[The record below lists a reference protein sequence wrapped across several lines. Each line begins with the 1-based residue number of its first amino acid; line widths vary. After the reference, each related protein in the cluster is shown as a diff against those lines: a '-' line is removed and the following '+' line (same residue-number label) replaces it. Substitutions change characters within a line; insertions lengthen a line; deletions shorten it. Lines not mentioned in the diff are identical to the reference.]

1 MGNIW
6 EFLLQTLT
14 VSLVAAVL
22 LILKYLLADKLSPRW
37 QYGIWGLLALRALI
51 PAGMTRQVLLPL
63 PTWVDM
69 CKTAAEH
76 GLASAYAG
84 PWDAL
89 DAKSVLPWPSGAPES
104 ITDWLFVA
112 YALGAAAYLLW
123 KGAAYARLRLALR
136 RGAPASEAVSARLAA
151 VCEKYGLRCSRAVEV
166 EGLPTA
172 FVCGVFRPVLAVPKG
187 GVDDKVLLHE
197 LLHLKYFDAAQ
208 GIFWCL
214 IRALHWCNPFMH
226 YVLDRVGNDL
236 ESLCDQRVLE
246 RLEGEERREYG
257 SILLGM
263 ANAKYAR
270 APGTSSIS
278 NGGRN
283 ISRRIAAIVRFKL
296 YPRGMA
302 LASVCIAIVLATPLL
317 LGTASADTGHMHPG
331 PQRELDR
338 SLAAAR
344 TTRCRT
350 PAAALDTYAK
360 GLLYDN
366 GVFLAAASPFEK
378 HEELYAGMRESGADG
393 WVAYHYEAIPE
404 QYSIDS
410 GSGYLINNIVSTE
423 NACEAELV
431 FTVSY
436 VADQENGGWLKGENG
451 DTLTGLYV
459 VPVRTY
465 EAEGWVVEETGE
477 RLFIPITDF
486 MVSDPVSLARWGNDI
501 LPWRDTVSVERECGT
516 VTLRRNLYAVAADS
530 SMGLAGVP
538 QGYSDS
544 VYRPNAEF
552 KPVAE
557 LFCVEYACNEDS
569 LPEDTAALHMVTL
582 SSTDE
587 PYTFA
592 DETLQSGLPGA
603 SFDDEHRHSAGRY
616 ADMDTGWDGEIEISF
631 EEFRH
636 EVGLLPEPKYEYA
649 AVRITLD
656 GEVVDEFVMEGG
668 AENGG
673 A

>member
-14 VSLVAAVL
+14 VSLTAAVL
-22 LILKYLLADKLSPRW
+22 LIVKYLLADKLSPRW

-63 PTWVDM
+63 PAWVDM
-69 CKTAAEH
+69 CKTAAER

-84 PWDAL
+84 PWDAM

-104 ITDWLFVA
+104 VTDWLFVA

-123 KGAAYARLRLALR
+123 KLAAYARLRLALR
-136 RGAPASEAVSARLAA
+136 RGAPASEAVSAQIAG
-151 VCEKYGLRCSRAVEV
+151 VCEKYGLRASRAVEV

-257 SILLGM
+257 GILLGM
-263 ANAKYAR
+263 ANEKYAR

-302 LASVCIAIVLATPLL
+302 LASVCIAVVLATPLL

-338 SLAAAR
+338 SFAVAR

-366 GVFLAAASPFEK
+366 GVFLTAASPFEK
-378 HEELYAGMRESGADG
+378 HEELYEGMRASGADG
-393 WVAYHYEAIPE
+393 WVAYHYEAVPE
-404 QYSIDS
+404 QYSIET
-410 GSGYLINNIVSTE
+410 GSGYLINNLVSTE
-423 NACEAELV
+423 NGCEAELV
-431 FTVSY
+431 LTVSY
-436 VADQENGGWLKGENG
+436 VADLENGGWLKDADG

-459 VPVRTY
+459 IPVRAY

-477 RLFIPITDF
+477 RQFIAADAIVYD
-486 MVSDPVSLARWGNDI
+486 SVSLARWGNDV
-501 LPWRDTVSVERECGT
+501 LPWRDTVSVERETGT
-516 VTLRRNLYAVAADS
+516 VTLRRNIYAMASDS
-530 SMGLAGVP
+530 SVGLAGVP

-544 VYRPNAEF
+544 VYRPDAVF
-552 KPVAE
+552 RTMAE
-557 LFCVEYACNEDS
+557 LFCVEYTCNEANFPRSVAKLEMLPLGSVDEAYAIDGTEYESSGWRNDS
-569 LPEDTAALHMVTL
+569 
-582 SSTDE
+582 
-587 PYTFA
+587 
-592 DETLQSGLPGA
+592 
-603 SFDDEHRHSAGRY
+603 
-616 ADMDTGWDGEIEISF
+616 WDGKVYTMS
-631 EEFRH
+631 EEFRYDAP
-636 EVGLLPEPKYEYA
+636 LLPEPEFKAA
-649 AVRITLD
+649 AVRISLD

>member
-14 VSLVAAVL
+14 VSLAAAVL
-22 LILKYLLADKLSPRW
+22 LIVKYLLADKLSPRW
-37 QYGIWGLLALRALI
+37 QYGVWGLLALRALI

-63 PTWVDM
+63 PAWVDM
-69 CKTAAEH
+69 WKTAAER
-76 GLASAYAG
+76 GLGSAYAS
-84 PWDAL
+84 PWSSL
-89 DAKSVLPWPSGAPES
+89 DAGSVLPLPSGAPRS
-104 ITDWLFVA
+104 LTDWLFLV
-112 YALGAAAYLLW
+112 YVLGVLGWLLW
-123 KGAAYARLRLALR
+123 KAAAYARLRLVLR
-136 RGAPASEAVSARLAA
+136 RGTPASAEVSARLAA
-151 VCEKYGLRCSRAVEV
+151 VCEKYGLRSCRAVEV

-172 FVCGVFRPVLAVPKG
+172 FVCGVIRPVLALPRG
-187 GVDDKVLLHE
+187 GADDKVLLHE

-214 IRALHWCNPFMH
+214 IRALHWCDPFMH

-257 SILLGM
+257 GILLGM

-278 NGGRN
+278 NGGKN

-302 LASVCIAIVLATPLL
+302 LASVCIVLVLAAPLL
-317 LGTASADTGHMHPG
+317 LGSAGTDIGHMYPNELDG
-331 PQRELDR
+331 LDR

-360 GLLYDN
+360 GLIYDN

-378 HEELYAGMRESGADG
+378 HGELYEGMRASRAEG
-393 WVAYHYEAIPE
+393 WVAYHYESVPE
-404 QYSIDS
+404 QYAIDS
-410 GSGYLINNIVSTE
+410 GSGYLINNLVCSE
-423 NACEAELV
+423 GVCEAELIL
-431 FTVSY
+431 TVNY
-436 VADQENGGWLKGENG
+436 VADLENGGWLKDADG

-459 VPVRTY
+459 VPVRAW
-465 EAEGWVVEETGE
+465 EAEGWAVEETGE

-501 LPWRDTVSVERECGT
+501 LPWRDVTSVERECGT

-544 VYRPNAEF
+544 IYRPEAVF
-552 KPVAE
+552 RTMAE
-557 LFCVEYACNEDS
+557 LFCVEYTSGEDA
-569 LPEDTAALHMVTL
+569 LPQSWAKLEMLPL
-582 SSTDE
+582 RS
-587 PYTFA
+587 A
-592 DETLQSGLPGA
+592 DEEYAFDGTEYESIGLDPCEGA
-603 SFDDEHRHSAGRY
+603 LKASAL
-616 ADMDTGWDGEIEISF
+616 S
-631 EEFRH
+631 EEFRYDTPQ
-636 EVGLLPEPKYEYA
+636 LLEPEAKAA
-649 AVRITLD
+649 AVRITL
-656 GEVVDEFVMEGG
+656 GSEVVDEFVMEGG
-668 AENGG
+668 ETDGG

>member
-14 VSLVAAVL
+14 VSLAAAVL
-22 LILKYLLADKLSPRW
+22 LIVKYLLADKLSPRW
-37 QYGIWGLLALRALI
+37 QYGVWGLLALRALI
-51 PAGMTRQVLLPL
+51 PAGTARQVLLPL
-63 PTWVDM
+63 PVWVDM
-69 CKTAAEH
+69 WKTAAER
-76 GLASAYAG
+76 GLGSAYAS
-84 PWDAL
+84 PWSSL
-89 DAKSVLPWPSGAPES
+89 DAGSVLPLPSGAPRS
-104 ITDWLFVA
+104 LTDWLFLV
-112 YALGAAAYLLW
+112 YVLGVLGWLLW
-123 KGAAYARLRLALR
+123 KAAAYARLRLVLR
-136 RGAPASEAVSARLAA
+136 RGTPASAEVSARLAA
-151 VCEKYGLRCSRAVEV
+151 VCEKYGLRSCRAVEV

-172 FVCGVFRPVLAVPKG
+172 FVCGVIRPVLALPRG
-187 GVDDKVLLHE
+187 GADDKVLLHE

-214 IRALHWCNPFMH
+214 IRALHWCDPFMH

-257 SILLGM
+257 GILLGM

-278 NGGRN
+278 NGGKN

-302 LASVCIAIVLATPLL
+302 LASVCIVLVLAAPLL
-317 LGTASADTGHMHPG
+317 LGSAGTDIGHMYPNELDG
-331 PQRELDR
+331 LDR

-360 GLLYDN
+360 GLIYDN

-378 HEELYAGMRESGADG
+378 HGELYEGMRASRAEG
-393 WVAYHYEAIPE
+393 WVAYHYESVPE
-404 QYSIDS
+404 QYAIDS
-410 GSGYLINNIVSTE
+410 GSGYLINNLVCSE
-423 NACEAELV
+423 GVCEAELIL
-431 FTVSY
+431 TVNY
-436 VADQENGGWLKGENG
+436 VAGLENGGWLKDADG

-459 VPVRTY
+459 VPVRAW

-477 RLFIPITDF
+477 RQFIPITDF
-486 MVSDPVSLARWGNDI
+486 MVSDPVSLARWGNDV

-516 VTLRRNLYAVAADS
+516 VTLRRNLYAVAADAGF
-530 SMGLAGVP
+530 GLSGVP

-544 VYRPNAEF
+544 VYRPEAVF
-552 KPVAE
+552 RTMAE
-557 LFCVEYACNEDS
+557 LFCVEYTSGEDA
-569 LPEDTAALHMVTL
+569 LPQSWAKLEMLPL
-582 SSTDE
+582 RS
-587 PYTFA
+587 A
-592 DETLQSGLPGA
+592 DEEYAFDGTEYESIGLDPCEGA
-603 SFDDEHRHSAGRY
+603 LKASAL
-616 ADMDTGWDGEIEISF
+616 S
-631 EEFRH
+631 EEFRYDTP
-636 EVGLLPEPKYEYA
+636 LLPEPEAKAA
-649 AVRITLD
+649 AVRITL
-656 GEVVDEFVMEGG
+656 GSEVVDEFVMEGG
-668 AENGG
+668 ETDGG

>member
-14 VSLVAAVL
+14 VSLAAAVL
-22 LILKYLLADKLSPRW
+22 LIVKYLLADKLSPRW
-37 QYGIWGLLALRALI
+37 QYGVWGLLALRALI
-51 PAGMTRQVLLPL
+51 PAGTARQVLLPL
-63 PTWVDM
+63 PVWVDM
-69 CKTAAEH
+69 WKTAAER
-76 GLASAYAG
+76 GLGSAYAS
-84 PWDAL
+84 PWSSL
-89 DAKSVLPWPSGAPES
+89 DAGSVLPLPSGAPRS
-104 ITDWLFVA
+104 LTDWLFLV
-112 YALGAAAYLLW
+112 YVLGVLGWLLW
-123 KGAAYARLRLALR
+123 KAAAYARLRLVLR
-136 RGAPASEAVSARLAA
+136 RGTPASAEVSARLAA
-151 VCEKYGLRCSRAVEV
+151 VCEKYGLRSCRAVEV

-172 FVCGVFRPVLAVPKG
+172 FVCGVIRPVLALPRG
-187 GVDDKVLLHE
+187 GADDKVLLHE

-214 IRALHWCNPFMH
+214 IRALHWCDPFMH

-257 SILLGM
+257 GILLGM

-278 NGGRN
+278 NGGKN

-302 LASVCIAIVLATPLL
+302 LASVCIVLVLAAPLL
-317 LGTASADTGHMHPG
+317 LGSAGTDIGHMYPNELDG
-331 PQRELDR
+331 LDR

-360 GLLYDN
+360 GLIYDN

-378 HEELYAGMRESGADG
+378 HGELYEGMRASRAEG
-393 WVAYHYEAIPE
+393 WVAYHYESVPE
-404 QYSIDS
+404 QYAIDS
-410 GSGYLINNIVSTE
+410 GSGYLINNLVCSE
-423 NACEAELV
+423 GVCEAELIL
-431 FTVSY
+431 TVNY
-436 VADQENGGWLKGENG
+436 VADLENGGWLKDADG

-459 VPVRTY
+459 VPVRAW

-501 LPWRDTVSVERECGT
+501 LPWRDTVSAERECGT
-516 VTLRRNLYAVAADS
+516 VTLRRNLYAVAADAGF
-530 SMGLAGVP
+530 GLSGVP

-544 VYRPNAEF
+544 VYRPEAVF
-552 KPVAE
+552 RTMAE
-557 LFCVEYACNEDS
+557 LFCVEYTSGEDA
-569 LPEDTAALHMVTL
+569 LPQSWAKLEMLPL
-582 SSTDE
+582 RS
-587 PYTFA
+587 A
-592 DETLQSGLPGA
+592 DEEYAFDGTEYESIGLDPCEGA
-603 SFDDEHRHSAGRY
+603 LKASAL
-616 ADMDTGWDGEIEISF
+616 S
-631 EEFRH
+631 EEFRYDAPQ
-636 EVGLLPEPKYEYA
+636 LPEPEAKAA
-649 AVRITLD
+649 AVRITL
-656 GEVVDEFVMEGG
+656 GSEVVDEFVMEGG
-668 AENGG
+668 ETDGG

>member
-14 VSLVAAVL
+14 VSLAAAVL
-22 LILKYLLADKLSPRW
+22 LIVKYLLTDKLSPRW
-37 QYGIWGLLALRALI
+37 QYGVWGLLALRALI
-51 PAGMTRQVLLPL
+51 PAGTARQVLLPL
-63 PTWVDM
+63 PVWVDM
-69 CKTAAEH
+69 WKTAAER
-76 GLASAYAG
+76 GLGSAYAS
-84 PWDAL
+84 PWSSL
-89 DAKSVLPWPSGAPES
+89 DAGSVLPLPSGAPRS
-104 ITDWLFVA
+104 LTDWLFLV
-112 YALGAAAYLLW
+112 YVLGVLGWLLW
-123 KGAAYARLRLALR
+123 KLAAYARLRLVLR
-136 RGAPASEAVSARLAA
+136 RGTPASAEVSARLAA
-151 VCEKYGLRCSRAVEV
+151 VCEKYGLRSCRAVEV

-172 FVCGVFRPVLAVPKG
+172 FVCGVIRPVLALPRG
-187 GVDDKVLLHE
+187 GADDKVLLHE

-214 IRALHWCNPFMH
+214 IRALHWCDPFMH

-257 SILLGM
+257 GILLGM

-278 NGGRN
+278 NGGKN

-302 LASVCIAIVLATPLL
+302 LASVCIVLVLAAPLL
-317 LGTASADTGHMHPG
+317 LGSAGTDIGHMYPNELDG
-331 PQRELDR
+331 LDR

-360 GLLYDN
+360 GLIYDN

-378 HEELYAGMRESGADG
+378 HGELYEGMRASRAEG
-393 WVAYHYEAIPE
+393 WVAYHYESVPE
-404 QYSIDS
+404 QYAIDS
-410 GSGYLINNIVSTE
+410 GSGYLINNLVCSE
-423 NACEAELV
+423 GVCEAELIL
-431 FTVSY
+431 TVNY
-436 VADQENGGWLKGENG
+436 VADLENGGWLKDADG

-459 VPVRTY
+459 VPVRAW
-465 EAEGWVVEETGE
+465 EAEGWVVEERGE
-477 RLFIPITDF
+477 RQFIPITDF

-516 VTLRRNLYAVAADS
+516 VTLRRNLYAVAADAGF
-530 SMGLAGVP
+530 GLSGVP

-544 VYRPNAEF
+544 IYRPEAVF
-552 KPVAE
+552 RTMAE
-557 LFCVEYACNEDS
+557 LFCVEYTSGEDA
-569 LPEDTAALHMVTL
+569 LPQSWAKLEMLPL
-582 SSTDE
+582 RS
-587 PYTFA
+587 A
-592 DETLQSGLPGA
+592 DEEYAFDGTEYESIGLDPCEGA
-603 SFDDEHRHSAGRY
+603 LKASAL
-616 ADMDTGWDGEIEISF
+616 S
-631 EEFRH
+631 EEFRYDAP
-636 EVGLLPEPKYEYA
+636 LLPEPEAKAA
-649 AVRITLD
+649 AVRITL
-656 GEVVDEFVMEGG
+656 GSEVVDEFVMEGG
-668 AENGG
+668 ETDGG

>member
-14 VSLVAAVL
+14 VSLAAAVL
-22 LILKYLLADKLSPRW
+22 LIVKYLLADKLSPRW
-37 QYGIWGLLALRALI
+37 QYGVWGLLALRALI
-51 PAGMTRQVLLPL
+51 PAGTARQVLLPL
-63 PTWVDM
+63 PVWVDM
-69 CKTAAEH
+69 WKTAAER
-76 GLASAYAG
+76 GLGSAYAS
-84 PWDAL
+84 PWSSL
-89 DAKSVLPWPSGAPES
+89 DAGSVLPLPSGAPRS
-104 ITDWLFVA
+104 LTDWLFLV
-112 YALGAAAYLLW
+112 YVLGVLGWLLW
-123 KGAAYARLRLALR
+123 KAAAYARLRLVLR
-136 RGAPASEAVSARLAA
+136 RGTPASAEVSARLAA
-151 VCEKYGLRCSRAVEV
+151 VCEKYGLRSCRAVEV

-172 FVCGVFRPVLAVPKG
+172 FVCGVIRPVLALPRG
-187 GVDDKVLLHE
+187 GADDKVLLHE

-214 IRALHWCNPFMH
+214 IRALHWCDPFMH

-257 SILLGM
+257 GILLGM

-278 NGGRN
+278 NGGKN

-302 LASVCIAIVLATPLL
+302 LASVCIVLVLAAPLL
-317 LGTASADTGHMHPG
+317 LGSAGTDIGHMYPNELDG
-331 PQRELDR
+331 LDR
-338 SLAAAR
+338 SLAAVR

-360 GLLYDN
+360 GLIYDN

-378 HEELYAGMRESGADG
+378 HGELYEGMRASRAEG
-393 WVAYHYEAIPE
+393 WVAYHYESVPE
-404 QYSIDS
+404 QYAIDS
-410 GSGYLINNIVSTE
+410 GSGYLINNLVCSE
-423 NACEAELV
+423 GVCEAELIL
-431 FTVSY
+431 TVNY
-436 VADQENGGWLKGENG
+436 VADLENGGWLKDADG

-459 VPVRTY
+459 VPVRAW

-477 RLFIPITDF
+477 RQFIAADAI
-486 MVSDPVSLARWGNDI
+486 VYDPVSLARWGNDI

-516 VTLRRNLYAVAADS
+516 VTLRRNLYAVAADAGF
-530 SMGLAGVP
+530 GLSGVP

-544 VYRPNAEF
+544 VYRPSAEF

-557 LFCVEYACNEDS
+557 LFCVEYACNEANF
-569 LPEDTAALHMVTL
+569 P
-582 SSTDE
+582 
-587 PYTFA
+587 
-592 DETLQSGLPGA
+592 QSGAKLEMLPLG
-603 SFDDEHRHSAGRY
+603 SVDEAY
-616 ADMDTGWDGEIEISF
+616 AIDGTEYESSGWRSDSWDGKVYTMS
-631 EEFRH
+631 EEFRYDTP
-636 EVGLLPEPKYEYA
+636 LLPEPEAKAA
-649 AVRITLD
+649 AVRITL
-656 GEVVDEFVMEGG
+656 GSEVVDEFVMEGG
-668 AENGG
+668 ETDGG

>member
-69 CKTAAEH
+69 CKTAAER

-104 ITDWLFVA
+104 VTDWLFVA

-123 KGAAYARLRLALR
+123 KLAAYARLRLALR
-136 RGAPASEAVSARLAA
+136 RGAPASEAVSAQIAA

-302 LASVCIAIVLATPLL
+302 LASVCIAVVLATPLL

-344 TTRCRT
+344 TTRCQT

-423 NACEAELV
+423 DGCEAELV
-431 FTVSY
+431 LTVSY

-459 VPVRTY
+459 VPVRAY

-501 LPWRDTVSVERECGT
+501 LPWRDTVSVERETGT
-516 VTLRRNLYAVAADS
+516 VTLRRNIYAMASDS
-530 SMGLAGVP
+530 SIGLAGVP

-544 VYRPNAEF
+544 VYRPDAVF
-552 KPVAE
+552 RTMAE
-557 LFCVEYACNEDS
+557 LFCVEYTCNEANFPKSVAKLEMLPLGSPDEDYSFNGTEYESSGWRSDS
-569 LPEDTAALHMVTL
+569 
-582 SSTDE
+582 
-587 PYTFA
+587 
-592 DETLQSGLPGA
+592 
-603 SFDDEHRHSAGRY
+603 
-616 ADMDTGWDGEIEISF
+616 WDGKVYTMS
-631 EEFRH
+631 EEFRYDTP
-636 EVGLLPEPKYEYA
+636 LLPEPEFKAA
-649 AVRITLD
+649 AVRISLD

>member
-14 VSLVAAVL
+14 VSLTAAVL
-22 LILKYLLADKLSPRW
+22 LIVKYLLADKLSPRW

-63 PTWVDM
+63 PAWVDM
-69 CKTAAEH
+69 CKTAAER

-84 PWDAL
+84 PWDAM

-104 ITDWLFVA
+104 VTDWLFVA

-123 KGAAYARLRLALR
+123 KLAAYIRLRLALR
-136 RGAPASEAVSARLAA
+136 RGAPASAELSAQIAG
-151 VCEKYGLRCSRAVEV
+151 VCEKYGLRASRAVEV

-257 SILLGM
+257 GILLGM

-302 LASVCIAIVLATPLL
+302 LASVCIAVVLATPLL

-338 SLAAAR
+338 SFAVAR

-366 GVFLAAASPFEK
+366 GVFLTAASPFEK
-378 HEELYAGMRESGADG
+378 HEELYEGMRESGAEG
-393 WVAYHYEAIPE
+393 WVAYHYEAVPE
-404 QYSIDS
+404 QYSFET
-410 GSGYLINNIVSTE
+410 GSGYLINNLVSTE
-423 NACEAELV
+423 NGCEAELV
-431 FTVSY
+431 LTVSY
-436 VADQENGGWLKGENG
+436 VADLENGGWLKDADG

-459 VPVRTY
+459 IPVRAY

-477 RLFIPITDF
+477 RQFIAADAIVYD
-486 MVSDPVSLARWGNDI
+486 SVSLARWGNDV
-501 LPWRDTVSVERECGT
+501 LPWRDTVSVERETGT
-516 VTLRRNLYAVAADS
+516 VTLRRNIYAMASDS
-530 SMGLAGVP
+530 SVGLAGVP

-544 VYRPNAEF
+544 VYRPDAVF
-552 KPVAE
+552 RTMAE
-557 LFCVEYACNEDS
+557 LFCVEYTCNEANFPRSVAKLEMLPLGSVDEAYAIDGTEYESSGWRNDS
-569 LPEDTAALHMVTL
+569 
-582 SSTDE
+582 
-587 PYTFA
+587 
-592 DETLQSGLPGA
+592 
-603 SFDDEHRHSAGRY
+603 
-616 ADMDTGWDGEIEISF
+616 WDGKVYTMS
-631 EEFRH
+631 EEFRYDAP
-636 EVGLLPEPKYEYA
+636 LLPEPEFKAA
-649 AVRITLD
+649 AVRISLD

-668 AENGG
+668 TANGG

>member
-14 VSLVAAVL
+14 VSLAAAVL
-22 LILKYLLADKLSPRW
+22 LIVKYLLADKLSPRW
-37 QYGIWGLLALRALI
+37 QYGVWGLLALRALI

-63 PTWVDM
+63 PVWVDM
-69 CKTAAEH
+69 WKTAAER
-76 GLASAYAG
+76 GLGSAYAS
-84 PWDAL
+84 PWSPL
-89 DAKSVLPWPSGAPES
+89 DAGSVLPLPSGAPRS
-104 ITDWLFVA
+104 LTDWLFLV
-112 YALGAAAYLLW
+112 YVLGVLGWLLW
-123 KGAAYARLRLALR
+123 KAAAYARLRLVLR
-136 RGAPASEAVSARLAA
+136 RGTPASAEVSARLAA
-151 VCEKYGLRCSRAVEV
+151 VCEKYGLRSCRAVEV

-172 FVCGVFRPVLAVPKG
+172 FVCGVIRPVLALPRG
-187 GVDDKVLLHE
+187 GADDKVLLHE

-214 IRALHWCNPFMH
+214 IRALHWCDPFMH

-257 SILLGM
+257 GILLGM

-278 NGGRN
+278 NGGKN

-302 LASVCIAIVLATPLL
+302 LASVCIVLVLAAPLL
-317 LGTASADTGHMHPG
+317 LGSAGTDIGHMYPNELDG
-331 PQRELDR
+331 LDR

-360 GLLYDN
+360 GLIYDN

-378 HEELYAGMRESGADG
+378 HGELYEGMRASRAEG
-393 WVAYHYEAIPE
+393 WVAYHYESVPE
-404 QYSIDS
+404 QYAIDS
-410 GSGYLINNIVSTE
+410 GSGYLINNLVCSE
-423 NACEAELV
+423 GVCEAELIL
-431 FTVSY
+431 TVNY
-436 VADQENGGWLKGENG
+436 VADLENGGWLKDADG

-459 VPVRTY
+459 VPVRAW
-465 EAEGWVVEETGE
+465 EAEGWAVEETGE

-486 MVSDPVSLARWGNDI
+486 MVSDPVSLARWGNDV

-516 VTLRRNLYAVAADS
+516 VTLRRNLYAVAADAGF
-530 SMGLAGVP
+530 GLSGVP

-544 VYRPNAEF
+544 VYRPEAVF
-552 KPVAE
+552 RTMAE
-557 LFCVEYACNEDS
+557 LFCVEYTSGEDA
-569 LPEDTAALHMVTL
+569 LPQSWAKLEMLPL
-582 SSTDE
+582 RS
-587 PYTFA
+587 A
-592 DETLQSGLPGA
+592 DEEYAFDGTEYESIGLDPCEGA
-603 SFDDEHRHSAGRY
+603 LKASAL
-616 ADMDTGWDGEIEISF
+616 S
-631 EEFRH
+631 EEFRYDAP
-636 EVGLLPEPKYEYA
+636 LLPEPEAKAA
-649 AVRITLD
+649 AVRITL
-656 GEVVDEFVMEGG
+656 GSEVVDEFVMEGG
-668 AENGG
+668 ETDGG

>member
-14 VSLVAAVL
+14 VSLAAAVL
-22 LILKYLLADKLSPRW
+22 LIVKYLLADKLSPRW
-37 QYGIWGLLALRALI
+37 QYGVWGLLALRALI

-63 PTWVDM
+63 PVWVDM
-69 CKTAAEH
+69 WKTAAER
-76 GLASAYAG
+76 GLGSAYAS
-84 PWDAL
+84 PWSPL
-89 DAKSVLPWPSGAPES
+89 DAGSVLPLPSGAPRS
-104 ITDWLFVA
+104 LTDWLFLV
-112 YALGAAAYLLW
+112 YVLGVLGWLLW
-123 KGAAYARLRLALR
+123 KAAAYARLRLVLR
-136 RGAPASEAVSARLAA
+136 RGTPASAEVSARLAA
-151 VCEKYGLRCSRAVEV
+151 VCEKYGLRSCRAVEV

-172 FVCGVFRPVLAVPKG
+172 FVCGVIRPVLALPRG
-187 GVDDKVLLHE
+187 GADDKVLLHE

-214 IRALHWCNPFMH
+214 IRALHWCDPFMH

-257 SILLGM
+257 GILLGM

-278 NGGRN
+278 NGGKN

-302 LASVCIAIVLATPLL
+302 LASVCIVLVLAAPLL
-317 LGTASADTGHMHPG
+317 LGSAGTDIGHMYPG

-344 TTRCRT
+344 TTRCQT

-360 GLLYDN
+360 GLIYDN

-378 HEELYAGMRESGADG
+378 HGELYEGMRASRAEG
-393 WVAYHYEAIPE
+393 WVAYHYESEPE
-404 QYSIDS
+404 QYAIDS
-410 GSGYLINNIVSTE
+410 GSGYLINNLVCSE
-423 NACEAELV
+423 GVCEAELIL
-431 FTVSY
+431 TVNY
-436 VADQENGGWLKGENG
+436 VADLENGGWLKDADG

-459 VPVRTY
+459 VPVRAW

-477 RLFIPITDF
+477 RQFIAPDGL
-486 MVSDPVSLARWGNDI
+486 VYDPVSLARWGNDV

-516 VTLRRNLYAVAADS
+516 VTLRRNLYAVAADAGF
-530 SMGLAGVP
+530 GLSGVP

-557 LFCVEYACNEDS
+557 LFCVEYACNEAN
-569 LPEDTAALHMVTL
+569 LP
-582 SSTDE
+582 
-587 PYTFA
+587 
-592 DETLQSGLPGA
+592 QSGAKLEMLPLG
-603 SFDDEHRHSAGRY
+603 SVDEAY
-616 ADMDTGWDGEIEISF
+616 AIDGTEYESSGWRSDSWDGKVYTMS
-631 EEFRH
+631 EEFRYDTP
-636 EVGLLPEPKYEYA
+636 LLPEPEAKAA
-649 AVRITLD
+649 AVRITL
-656 GEVVDEFVMEGG
+656 GSEVVDEFVMEGG
-668 AENGG
+668 ETDGG

>member
-14 VSLVAAVL
+14 VSLAAAVL
-22 LILKYLLADKLSPRW
+22 LIVKYLLADKLSPRW
-37 QYGIWGLLALRALI
+37 QYGVWGLLALRALI
-51 PAGMTRQVLLPL
+51 PAGTARQVLLPL
-63 PTWVDM
+63 PVWVDM
-69 CKTAAEH
+69 WKTAAER
-76 GLASAYAG
+76 GLGSAYAS
-84 PWDAL
+84 PWSSL
-89 DAKSVLPWPSGAPES
+89 DAGSVLPLPSGAPRS
-104 ITDWLFVA
+104 LTDWLFLV
-112 YALGAAAYLLW
+112 YVLGVLGWLLW
-123 KGAAYARLRLALR
+123 KAAAYARLRLVLR
-136 RGAPASEAVSARLAA
+136 RGTPASAEVSARLAA
-151 VCEKYGLRCSRAVEV
+151 VCEKYGLRSCRAVEV

-172 FVCGVFRPVLAVPKG
+172 FVCGVIRPVLALPRG
-187 GVDDKVLLHE
+187 GADDKVLLHE

-214 IRALHWCNPFMH
+214 IRALHWCDPFMH

-257 SILLGM
+257 GILLGM

-278 NGGRN
+278 NGGKN

-302 LASVCIAIVLATPLL
+302 LASVCIVLVLAAPLL
-317 LGTASADTGHMHPG
+317 LGSAGTDIGHMYPNELDG
-331 PQRELDR
+331 LDR

-360 GLLYDN
+360 GLIYDN

-378 HEELYAGMRESGADG
+378 HGELYEGMRASRAEG

-404 QYSIDS
+404 QYAIDS
-410 GSGYLINNIVSTE
+410 GSGYLINNLVCSE
-423 NACEAELV
+423 GVCEAELIL
-431 FTVSY
+431 TVNY
-436 VADQENGGWLKGENG
+436 VADLENGGWLKDADG

-459 VPVRTY
+459 VPVRAW
-465 EAEGWVVEETGE
+465 EAQGWVVEETGE
-477 RLFIPITDF
+477 RQFIPITDF

-501 LPWRDTVSVERECGT
+501 LPWRDTVSVERESGT
-516 VTLRRNLYAVAADS
+516 VTLRRNLYAVAADAGF
-530 SMGLAGVP
+530 GLSGVP

-544 VYRPNAEF
+544 IYRPEAVF
-552 KPVAE
+552 RTMAE
-557 LFCVEYACNEDS
+557 LFCVEYTSGEDA
-569 LPEDTAALHMVTL
+569 LPQSWAKLEMLPL
-582 SSTDE
+582 RS
-587 PYTFA
+587 A
-592 DETLQSGLPGA
+592 DEEYAFDGTEYESIGLDPCEGA
-603 SFDDEHRHSAGRY
+603 LKASAL
-616 ADMDTGWDGEIEISF
+616 S
-631 EEFRH
+631 EEFRYDTP
-636 EVGLLPEPKYEYA
+636 LLPEPEAKAA
-649 AVRITLD
+649 AVRITL
-656 GEVVDEFVMEGG
+656 GSEVVDEFVMEGG
-668 AENGG
+668 ETDGG

>member
-14 VSLVAAVL
+14 VSLTAAVL
-22 LILKYLLADKLSPRW
+22 LIVKYLLADKLSPRW

-63 PTWVDM
+63 PAWVDM
-69 CKTAAEH
+69 CKTAAER

-84 PWDAL
+84 PWDAM

-104 ITDWLFVA
+104 VTDWLFVA
-112 YALGAAAYLLW
+112 YAIGAAAYLLW
-123 KGAAYARLRLALR
+123 KLAAYIRLRLALR
-136 RGAPASEAVSARLAA
+136 RGAPASAELSAQIAG
-151 VCEKYGLRCSRAVEV
+151 VCEKYGLRASRAVEV

-236 ESLCDQRVLE
+236 ESICDQRVLE

-257 SILLGM
+257 GILLGM

-278 NGGRN
+278 NGGKN

-302 LASVCIAIVLATPLL
+302 LASVCIAVVLATPLL

-338 SLAAAR
+338 SFAVAR

-366 GVFLAAASPFEK
+366 GVFLTAASPFEK
-378 HEELYAGMRESGADG
+378 HEELYEGMRESGAEG
-393 WVAYHYEAIPE
+393 WVAYHYEAVPE
-404 QYSIDS
+404 QYSIET
-410 GSGYLINNIVSTE
+410 GSGYLINNLVSTE
-423 NACEAELV
+423 NGCEAELV
-431 FTVSY
+431 LTVSY
-436 VADQENGGWLKGENG
+436 VADLENGGWLKDADG

-459 VPVRTY
+459 IPVRAY

-477 RLFIPITDF
+477 RQFIAADAIVYD
-486 MVSDPVSLARWGNDI
+486 SVSLARWGNDV
-501 LPWRDTVSVERECGT
+501 LPWRDTVSVERETGT
-516 VTLRRNLYAVAADS
+516 VTLRRNIYAMASDS
-530 SMGLAGVP
+530 SVGLAGVP

-544 VYRPNAEF
+544 VYRPDAVF
-552 KPVAE
+552 RTMAE
-557 LFCVEYACNEDS
+557 LFCVEYTCNEANFPRSVAKLEMLPLGSVDEAYAIDGTEYESSGWRNDS
-569 LPEDTAALHMVTL
+569 
-582 SSTDE
+582 
-587 PYTFA
+587 
-592 DETLQSGLPGA
+592 
-603 SFDDEHRHSAGRY
+603 
-616 ADMDTGWDGEIEISF
+616 WDGKVYTMS
-631 EEFRH
+631 EEFRYDAP
-636 EVGLLPEPKYEYA
+636 LLPEPEFKAA
-649 AVRITLD
+649 AVRISLD

>member
-14 VSLVAAVL
+14 VSLAAAVL
-22 LILKYLLADKLSPRW
+22 LIVKYLLADKLSPRW
-37 QYGIWGLLALRALI
+37 QYGVWGLLALRALI

-63 PTWVDM
+63 PVWVDM
-69 CKTAAEH
+69 WKTAAER
-76 GLASAYAG
+76 GLGSAYAS
-84 PWDAL
+84 PWSSL
-89 DAKSVLPWPSGAPES
+89 DAGSVLPLPSGAPRS
-104 ITDWLFVA
+104 LTDWLFLV
-112 YALGAAAYLLW
+112 YVLGVLGWLLW
-123 KGAAYARLRLALR
+123 KAAAYARLRLVLR
-136 RGAPASEAVSARLAA
+136 RGTPASAEVSARLAA
-151 VCEKYGLRCSRAVEV
+151 VCEKYGLRSCRAVEV

-172 FVCGVFRPVLAVPKG
+172 FVCGVIRPVLALPRG
-187 GVDDKVLLHE
+187 GADDKVLLHE

-214 IRALHWCNPFMH
+214 IRALHWCDPFMH

-257 SILLGM
+257 GILLGM

-278 NGGRN
+278 NGGKN

-302 LASVCIAIVLATPLL
+302 LASVCIVLVLAAPLL
-317 LGTASADTGHMHPG
+317 LGSAGTDIGHMYPNELDG
-331 PQRELDR
+331 LDR

-360 GLLYDN
+360 GLIYDN

-378 HEELYAGMRESGADG
+378 HGELYEGMRASRAEG
-393 WVAYHYEAIPE
+393 WVAYHYESVPE
-404 QYSIDS
+404 QYAIDS
-410 GSGYLINNIVSTE
+410 GSGYLINNLVCSE
-423 NACEAELV
+423 GVCEAELIL
-431 FTVSY
+431 TVNY
-436 VADQENGGWLKGENG
+436 VADLENGGWLKDADG

-459 VPVRTY
+459 VPVRAW

-477 RLFIPITDF
+477 RLFIAPDGL
-486 MVSDPVSLARWGNDI
+486 VYDPVSLARWGNDI
-501 LPWRDTVSVERECGT
+501 LPWRDTVSMERECGT
-516 VTLRRNLYAVAADS
+516 VSLRRNIYAMASDS
-530 SMGLAGVP
+530 SIGLAGVP

-544 VYRPNAEF
+544 VYRPNAVF
-552 KPVAE
+552 RTMAE
-557 LFCVEYACNEDS
+557 LFCVEYTCNEANFPKSVAKLEMLPLGSVDEAYAIDGTEYESSGWRNDS
-569 LPEDTAALHMVTL
+569 
-582 SSTDE
+582 
-587 PYTFA
+587 
-592 DETLQSGLPGA
+592 
-603 SFDDEHRHSAGRY
+603 
-616 ADMDTGWDGEIEISF
+616 WDGKVYTMS
-631 EEFRH
+631 EEFRYDAP
-636 EVGLLPEPKYEYA
+636 LLPEPEFKAA
-649 AVRITLD
+649 AVRITL
-656 GEVVDEFVMEGG
+656 GSEVVDEFVMEGG
-668 AENGG
+668 ETDGG

>member
-14 VSLVAAVL
+14 VSLAAAVL
-22 LILKYLLADKLSPRW
+22 LIVKYLLADKLSPRW
-37 QYGIWGLLALRALI
+37 QYGVWGLLALRALI

-63 PTWVDM
+63 PVWVDM
-69 CKTAAEH
+69 WKTAAER
-76 GLASAYAG
+76 GLGSAYAS
-84 PWDAL
+84 PWSSL
-89 DAKSVLPWPSGAPES
+89 DAGSVLPLPSGAPRS
-104 ITDWLFVA
+104 LTDWLFLV
-112 YALGAAAYLLW
+112 YVLGVLGWLLW
-123 KGAAYARLRLALR
+123 KAAAYARLRLVLR
-136 RGAPASEAVSARLAA
+136 RGTPASAEVSARLAA
-151 VCEKYGLRCSRAVEV
+151 VCEKYGLRSCRAVEV

-172 FVCGVFRPVLAVPKG
+172 FVCGVIRPVLALPRG
-187 GVDDKVLLHE
+187 GADDKVLLHE

-214 IRALHWCNPFMH
+214 IRALHWCDPFMH

-257 SILLGM
+257 GILLGM

-278 NGGRN
+278 NGGKN

-302 LASVCIAIVLATPLL
+302 LASVCIVLVLAAPLL
-317 LGTASADTGHMHPG
+317 LGSAGTDIGHMYPNELDG
-331 PQRELDR
+331 LDR

-360 GLLYDN
+360 GLIYDN

-378 HEELYAGMRESGADG
+378 HGELYEGMRASRAEG
-393 WVAYHYEAIPE
+393 WVAYHYESVPE
-404 QYSIDS
+404 QYAIDS
-410 GSGYLINNIVSTE
+410 GSGYLINNLVCSE
-423 NACEAELV
+423 GVCEAELIL
-431 FTVSY
+431 TVNY
-436 VADQENGGWLKGENG
+436 VADLENGGWLKDADG

-459 VPVRTY
+459 VPVRAW

-501 LPWRDTVSVERECGT
+501 LPWRDTVSAERECGT
-516 VTLRRNLYAVAADS
+516 VTLRRNLYAVAADAGF
-530 SMGLAGVP
+530 GLSGVP

-544 VYRPNAEF
+544 VYRPEAVF
-552 KPVAE
+552 RTMAE
-557 LFCVEYACNEDS
+557 LFCVEYTSGEDA
-569 LPEDTAALHMVTL
+569 LPQSWAKLEMLPL
-582 SSTDE
+582 RS
-587 PYTFA
+587 A
-592 DETLQSGLPGA
+592 DEEYAFDGTEYESIGLDPCEGA
-603 SFDDEHRHSAGRY
+603 LKASAL
-616 ADMDTGWDGEIEISF
+616 S
-631 EEFRH
+631 EEFRYDTP
-636 EVGLLPEPKYEYA
+636 LLPEPEFKAA
-649 AVRITLD
+649 AVRISLD

-668 AENGG
+668 TANGG

>member
-14 VSLVAAVL
+14 VSLAAAVL
-22 LILKYLLADKLSPRW
+22 LIVKYLLADKLSPRW
-37 QYGIWGLLALRALI
+37 QYGVWGLLALRALI

-63 PTWVDM
+63 PVWVDM
-69 CKTAAEH
+69 WKTAAER
-76 GLASAYAG
+76 GLGSAYAS
-84 PWDAL
+84 PWSSL
-89 DAKSVLPWPSGAPES
+89 DAGSVLPLPSGAPRS
-104 ITDWLFVA
+104 LTDWLFLV
-112 YALGAAAYLLW
+112 YVLGVLGWLLW
-123 KGAAYARLRLALR
+123 KAAAYARLRLVLR
-136 RGAPASEAVSARLAA
+136 RGTPASAEVSARLAA
-151 VCEKYGLRCSRAVEV
+151 VCEKYGLRSCRAVEV

-172 FVCGVFRPVLAVPKG
+172 FVCGVIRPVLALPRG
-187 GVDDKVLLHE
+187 GADDKVLLHE

-214 IRALHWCNPFMH
+214 IRALHWCDPFMH

-257 SILLGM
+257 GILLGM

-278 NGGRN
+278 NGGKN

-302 LASVCIAIVLATPLL
+302 LASVCIVLVLAAPLL
-317 LGTASADTGHMHPG
+317 LGSAGTDIGHMYPNELDG
-331 PQRELDR
+331 LDR

-360 GLLYDN
+360 GLIYDN

-378 HEELYAGMRESGADG
+378 HGELYEGMRASRAEG
-393 WVAYHYEAIPE
+393 WVAYHYESEPE
-404 QYSIDS
+404 QYAIDS
-410 GSGYLINNIVSTE
+410 GSGYLINNLVCSE
-423 NACEAELV
+423 GVCEAELIL
-431 FTVSY
+431 TVNY
-436 VADQENGGWLKGENG
+436 VADLENGGWLKDADG

-459 VPVRTY
+459 VPVRAW

-477 RLFIPITDF
+477 RQFIAPDGL
-486 MVSDPVSLARWGNDI
+486 VYDPVSLARWGNDV

-516 VTLRRNLYAVAADS
+516 VTLRRNLYAVAADAGF
-530 SMGLAGVP
+530 GLSGVP

-557 LFCVEYACNEDS
+557 LFCVEYACNEAN
-569 LPEDTAALHMVTL
+569 LP
-582 SSTDE
+582 
-587 PYTFA
+587 
-592 DETLQSGLPGA
+592 QSGAKLEMLPLG
-603 SFDDEHRHSAGRY
+603 SVDEAY
-616 ADMDTGWDGEIEISF
+616 AIDGTEYESSGWRSDSWDGKVYTMS
-631 EEFRH
+631 EEFRYDTP
-636 EVGLLPEPKYEYA
+636 LLPEPEAKAA
-649 AVRITLD
+649 AVRITL
-656 GEVVDEFVMEGG
+656 GSEVVDEFVMEGG
-668 AENGG
+668 ETDGG

>member
-14 VSLVAAVL
+14 VSLAAAVL
-22 LILKYLLADKLSPRW
+22 LIVKYLLADKLSPRW
-37 QYGIWGLLALRALI
+37 QYGVWGLLALRALI
-51 PAGMTRQVLLPL
+51 PAGTARQVLLPL
-63 PTWVDM
+63 PVWVDM
-69 CKTAAEH
+69 WKTAAER
-76 GLASAYAG
+76 GLGSAYAS
-84 PWDAL
+84 PWSSL
-89 DAKSVLPWPSGAPES
+89 DAGSVLPLPSGAPRS
-104 ITDWLFVA
+104 LTDWLFLV
-112 YALGAAAYLLW
+112 YVLGVLGWLLW
-123 KGAAYARLRLALR
+123 KLAAYARLRLVLR
-136 RGAPASEAVSARLAA
+136 RGTPASAEVSARLAA
-151 VCEKYGLRCSRAVEV
+151 VCEKYGLRSCRAVEV

-172 FVCGVFRPVLAVPKG
+172 FVCGVIRPVLALPRG
-187 GVDDKVLLHE
+187 GADDKVLLHE

-257 SILLGM
+257 GILLGM

-278 NGGRN
+278 NGGKN

-302 LASVCIAIVLATPLL
+302 LASVCIVLVLAAPLL
-317 LGTASADTGHMHPG
+317 LGSAGTDIGHMYPNELDG
-331 PQRELDR
+331 LDR

-360 GLLYDN
+360 GLIYDN

-378 HEELYAGMRESGADG
+378 HGELYEGMRASRAEG
-393 WVAYHYEAIPE
+393 WVAYHYESVPE
-404 QYSIDS
+404 QYAIDS
-410 GSGYLINNIVSTE
+410 GSGYLINNLVCSE
-423 NACEAELV
+423 GVCEAELIL
-431 FTVSY
+431 TVNY
-436 VADQENGGWLKGENG
+436 VADLENGGWLKDADG

-459 VPVRTY
+459 VPVRAW

-516 VTLRRNLYAVAADS
+516 VTLRRNLYAVAADAGF
-530 SMGLAGVP
+530 GLSGVP

-544 VYRPNAEF
+544 VYRPEAVF
-552 KPVAE
+552 RTMAE
-557 LFCVEYACNEDS
+557 LFCVEYTSGEDA
-569 LPEDTAALHMVTL
+569 LPQSWAKLEMLPL
-582 SSTDE
+582 RS
-587 PYTFA
+587 A
-592 DETLQSGLPGA
+592 DEEYAFDGTEYESIGLDPCEGA
-603 SFDDEHRHSAGRY
+603 LKASAL
-616 ADMDTGWDGEIEISF
+616 S
-631 EEFRH
+631 EEFRYDAP
-636 EVGLLPEPKYEYA
+636 LLPEPEAKAA
-649 AVRITLD
+649 AVRITL
-656 GEVVDEFVMEGG
+656 GSEVVDEFVMEGG
-668 AENGG
+668 ETDGG

>member
-6 EFLLQTLT
+6 DFLLQTLT
-14 VSLVAAVL
+14 VSLAAAVL
-22 LILKYLLADKLSPRW
+22 LIVKYLLADKLSPRW
-37 QYGIWGLLALRALI
+37 QYGVWGLLALRALI

-63 PTWVDM
+63 PAWVDM
-69 CKTAAEH
+69 WKTAAER
-76 GLASAYAG
+76 GLGSAYAS
-84 PWDAL
+84 PWSSL
-89 DAKSVLPWPSGAPES
+89 DAGSVLPLPSGAPRS
-104 ITDWLFVA
+104 LTDWLFLV
-112 YALGAAAYLLW
+112 YVLGVLGWLLW
-123 KGAAYARLRLALR
+123 KAAAYARLRLVLR
-136 RGAPASEAVSARLAA
+136 RGTPASAEVSARLAA
-151 VCEKYGLRCSRAVEV
+151 VCEKYGLRSCRAVEV

-172 FVCGVFRPVLAVPKG
+172 FVCGVIRPVLALPRG
-187 GVDDKVLLHE
+187 GADDKVLLHE

-214 IRALHWCNPFMH
+214 IRALHWCDPFMH

-257 SILLGM
+257 GILLGM

-278 NGGRN
+278 NGGKN

-302 LASVCIAIVLATPLL
+302 LASVCIVLVLAAPLL
-317 LGTASADTGHMHPG
+317 LGSAGTDIGHMYPNELDG
-331 PQRELDR
+331 LDR

-360 GLLYDN
+360 GLSYDN

-378 HEELYAGMRESGADG
+378 HGELYEGMRASRAEG
-393 WVAYHYEAIPE
+393 WVAYHYESVPE
-404 QYSIDS
+404 QYAIDS
-410 GSGYLINNIVSTE
+410 GSGYLINNLVCSE
-423 NACEAELV
+423 GVCEAELIL
-431 FTVSY
+431 TVNY
-436 VADQENGGWLKGENG
+436 VADLENGGWLKDADG

-459 VPVRTY
+459 VPVRAW
-465 EAEGWVVEETGE
+465 EAEGWVVEERGE
-477 RLFIPITDF
+477 RQFIPITDF

-516 VTLRRNLYAVAADS
+516 VTLRRNLYAVAADAGF
-530 SMGLAGVP
+530 GLSGVP

-544 VYRPNAEF
+544 VYRPEAVF
-552 KPVAE
+552 RTMAE
-557 LFCVEYACNEDS
+557 LFCVEYTSGEDA
-569 LPEDTAALHMVTL
+569 LPQSWAKLEMLPL
-582 SSTDE
+582 RS
-587 PYTFA
+587 A
-592 DETLQSGLPGA
+592 DEEYAFDGTEYESIGLDPCEGA
-603 SFDDEHRHSAGRY
+603 LKASAL
-616 ADMDTGWDGEIEISF
+616 S
-631 EEFRH
+631 EEFRYDTP
-636 EVGLLPEPKYEYA
+636 LLPEPEAKAA
-649 AVRITLD
+649 AVRITL
-656 GEVVDEFVMEGG
+656 GSEVVDEFVMEGG
-668 AENGG
+668 ETDGG

>member
-14 VSLVAAVL
+14 VSLTAAVL
-22 LILKYLLADKLSPRW
+22 LIVKYLLADKLSPRW

-63 PTWVDM
+63 PAWVDM
-69 CKTAAEH
+69 CKTAAER

-84 PWDAL
+84 PWDAM

-104 ITDWLFVA
+104 VTDWLFVA

-123 KGAAYARLRLALR
+123 KLAAYARLRLALR
-136 RGAPASEAVSARLAA
+136 RGAPASEAVSAQIAG
-151 VCEKYGLRCSRAVEV
+151 VCEKYGLRASRAVEV

-214 IRALHWCNPFMH
+214 IRALHWCNPFMQ
-226 YVLDRVGNDL
+226 YVFDRIGNDM

-257 SILLGM
+257 AILLGM
-263 ANAKYAR
+263 ANGAYAR

-278 NGGRN
+278 NGAKN
-283 ISRRIAAIVRFKL
+283 ISRRIEAIARFKL

-302 LASVCIAIVLATPLL
+302 LVRVCIAIVLATPLL

-338 SLAAAR
+338 SFAVAR

-366 GVFLAAASPFEK
+366 GVFLTAASPFEK
-378 HEELYAGMRESGADG
+378 HEELYEGMRESGAEG
-393 WVAYHYEAIPE
+393 WVAYHYEAVPE
-404 QYSIDS
+404 QYSIET
-410 GSGYLINNIVSTE
+410 GSGYLINNLVSTE
-423 NACEAELV
+423 NGCEAELV
-431 FTVSY
+431 LTVSY
-436 VADQENGGWLKGENG
+436 VADLANGGWLKDADG

-459 VPVRTY
+459 IPVRAY

-477 RLFIPITDF
+477 RQFIAADAI
-486 MVSDPVSLARWGNDI
+486 VYDPVSLARWGNDV
-501 LPWRDTVSVERECGT
+501 LPWRDAVSVERETGT
-516 VTLRRNLYAVAADS
+516 VTLRRNIYAMASDS
-530 SMGLAGVP
+530 SVGLAGVP

-544 VYRPNAEF
+544 VYRPDAVF
-552 KPVAE
+552 RTMAE
-557 LFCVEYACNEDS
+557 LFCAEYTCNEANFPKS
-569 LPEDTAALHMVTL
+569 VAKLEMLPLGSVDEAYAIDGTEYE
-582 SSTDE
+582 SSGWRSDN
-587 PYTFA
+587 
-592 DETLQSGLPGA
+592 
-603 SFDDEHRHSAGRY
+603 
-616 ADMDTGWDGEIEISF
+616 WDGKVYTMC
-631 EEFRH
+631 EEFRYDAP
-636 EVGLLPEPKYEYA
+636 LLPEPEFKAA
-649 AVRITLD
+649 AVRISLD

>member
-14 VSLVAAVL
+14 VSLAAAVL
-22 LILKYLLADKLSPRW
+22 LIVKYLLADKLSPRW
-37 QYGIWGLLALRALI
+37 QYGVWGLLALRALI
-51 PAGMTRQVLLPL
+51 PAGTARQVLLPL
-63 PTWVDM
+63 PVWVDM
-69 CKTAAEH
+69 WKTAAER
-76 GLASAYAG
+76 GLGSAYAS
-84 PWDAL
+84 PWSPL
-89 DAKSVLPWPSGAPES
+89 DAGSVLPLPSGAPRS
-104 ITDWLFVA
+104 LTDWLFLV
-112 YALGAAAYLLW
+112 YVLGVLGWLLW
-123 KGAAYARLRLALR
+123 KAAAYARLRLVLR
-136 RGAPASEAVSARLAA
+136 RGTPASAEVSARLAA
-151 VCEKYGLRCSRAVEV
+151 VCEKYGLRSCRAVEV

-172 FVCGVFRPVLAVPKG
+172 FVCGVIRPVLALPRG
-187 GVDDKVLLHE
+187 GADDKVLLHE

-214 IRALHWCNPFMH
+214 IRALHWCDPFMH

-257 SILLGM
+257 GILLGM

-278 NGGRN
+278 NGGKN

-302 LASVCIAIVLATPLL
+302 LASVCIVLVLAAPLL
-317 LGTASADTGHMHPG
+317 LGSAGTDIGHMYPNELDG
-331 PQRELDR
+331 LDR

-360 GLLYDN
+360 GLIYDN

-378 HEELYAGMRESGADG
+378 HGELYEGMRASRAEG

-404 QYSIDS
+404 QYAIDS
-410 GSGYLINNIVSTE
+410 GSGYLINNLVCSE
-423 NACEAELV
+423 GVCEAELIL
-431 FTVSY
+431 TVNY
-436 VADQENGGWLKGENG
+436 VADLENGGWLKDADG

-459 VPVRTY
+459 VPVRAW

-486 MVSDPVSLARWGNDI
+486 MVSDPVSLARWGNDV

-530 SMGLAGVP
+530 SFGL
-538 QGYSDS
+538 S
-544 VYRPNAEF
+544 EI
-552 KPVAE
+552 
-557 LFCVEYACNEDS
+557 
-569 LPEDTAALHMVTL
+569 
-582 SSTDE
+582 
-587 PYTFA
+587 
-592 DETLQSGLPGA
+592 
-603 SFDDEHRHSAGRY
+603 GR
-616 ADMDTGWDGEIEISF
+616 A
-631 EEFRH
+631 H
-636 EVGLLPEPKYEYA
+636 V
-649 AVRITLD
+649 
-656 GEVVDEFVMEGG
+656 
-668 AENGG
+668 
-673 A
+673 

>member
-14 VSLVAAVL
+14 VSLAAAVL
-22 LILKYLLADKLSPRW
+22 LIVKYLLADKLSPRW
-37 QYGIWGLLALRALI
+37 QYGVWGLLALRALI

-63 PTWVDM
+63 PVWVDM
-69 CKTAAEH
+69 WKTAAER
-76 GLASAYAG
+76 GLGSAYAS
-84 PWDAL
+84 PWSPL
-89 DAKSVLPWPSGAPES
+89 DAGSVLPLPSGAPRS
-104 ITDWLFVA
+104 LTDWLFLV
-112 YALGAAAYLLW
+112 YVLGVLGWLLW
-123 KGAAYARLRLALR
+123 KAAAYARLRLVLR
-136 RGAPASEAVSARLAA
+136 RGTPASAEVSARLAA
-151 VCEKYGLRCSRAVEV
+151 VCEKYGLRPCRAVEV

-172 FVCGVFRPVLAVPKG
+172 FVCGVIRPVLALPRG
-187 GVDDKVLLHE
+187 GADDKVLLHE

-214 IRALHWCNPFMH
+214 IRALHWCDPFMH

-257 SILLGM
+257 GILLGM

-278 NGGRN
+278 NGGKN

-302 LASVCIAIVLATPLL
+302 LASVCIVLVLAAPLL
-317 LGTASADTGHMHPG
+317 LGSAGTDIGHMYPNELDG
-331 PQRELDR
+331 LDR

-360 GLLYDN
+360 GLIYDN

-378 HEELYAGMRESGADG
+378 HGELYEGMRASRAEG
-393 WVAYHYEAIPE
+393 WVAYHYESVPE
-404 QYSIDS
+404 QYAIDS
-410 GSGYLINNIVSTE
+410 GSGYLINNLVSSE
-423 NACEAELV
+423 NGCEAELV
-431 FTVSY
+431 LTVSY
-436 VADQENGGWLKGENG
+436 VADMENGGWLKGEDG
-451 DTLTGLYV
+451 DTITGLYV
-459 VPVRTY
+459 VPVRAW

-477 RLFIPITDF
+477 RQFIPITDF

-516 VTLRRNLYAVAADS
+516 VTLRRNLYAVAADAGF
-530 SMGLAGVP
+530 GLSGVP

-544 VYRPNAEF
+544 VYRPNAVF
-552 KPVAE
+552 RTMAE
-557 LFCVEYACNEDS
+557 LFCVEYTSGEDA
-569 LPEDTAALHMVTL
+569 LPQSWAKLEMLPL
-582 SSTDE
+582 RS
-587 PYTFA
+587 A
-592 DETLQSGLPGA
+592 DEEYAFDGTEYESIGLDPCEGA
-603 SFDDEHRHSAGRY
+603 LKASAL
-616 ADMDTGWDGEIEISF
+616 S
-631 EEFRH
+631 EEFRYDTP
-636 EVGLLPEPKYEYA
+636 LLPEPEAKAA
-649 AVRITLD
+649 AVRISLD

-668 AENGG
+668 TANGG

>member
-14 VSLVAAVL
+14 VSLTAAVL
-22 LILKYLLADKLSPRW
+22 LIVKYLLADKLSPRW

-63 PTWVDM
+63 PAWVDM
-69 CKTAAEH
+69 CKTAAER

-84 PWDAL
+84 PWDAM

-104 ITDWLFVA
+104 VTDWLFVV
-112 YALGAAAYLLW
+112 YTLGAAAYLLW
-123 KGAAYARLRLALR
+123 KLAVYARLWLALR
-136 RGAPASEAVSARLAA
+136 RGAPASEAVSAQIAS
-151 VCEKYGLRCSRAVEV
+151 VCEKYGLRASRAVEV

-257 SILLGM
+257 GILLGM
-263 ANAKYAR
+263 ANEKYAR

-302 LASVCIAIVLATPLL
+302 LASVCIAVVLATPLL

-338 SLAAAR
+338 SFAVAR

-366 GVFLAAASPFEK
+366 GVFLTAASPFEK
-378 HEELYAGMRESGADG
+378 HEELYEGMRASGADG
-393 WVAYHYEAIPE
+393 WVAYHYEAVPE
-404 QYSIDS
+404 QYSIET
-410 GSGYLINNIVSTE
+410 GSGYLINNLVSTE
-423 NACEAELV
+423 NGCEAELV
-431 FTVSY
+431 LTVSY
-436 VADQENGGWLKGENG
+436 VADLENGGWLKDADG

-459 VPVRTY
+459 IPVRAY

-477 RLFIPITDF
+477 RQFIAADAIVYD
-486 MVSDPVSLARWGNDI
+486 SVSLARWGNDV
-501 LPWRDTVSVERECGT
+501 LPWRDTVSVERETGT
-516 VTLRRNLYAVAADS
+516 VTLRRNIYAMASDS
-530 SMGLAGVP
+530 SVGLAGVP

-544 VYRPNAEF
+544 VYRPDAVF
-552 KPVAE
+552 RTMAE
-557 LFCVEYACNEDS
+557 LFCVEYTCNEANFPRSVAKLEMLPLGSVDEAYAIDGTEYESSGWRNDS
-569 LPEDTAALHMVTL
+569 
-582 SSTDE
+582 
-587 PYTFA
+587 
-592 DETLQSGLPGA
+592 
-603 SFDDEHRHSAGRY
+603 
-616 ADMDTGWDGEIEISF
+616 WDGKVYTMS
-631 EEFRH
+631 EEFRYDAP
-636 EVGLLPEPKYEYA
+636 LLPEPEFKAA
-649 AVRITLD
+649 AVRISLD

>member
-14 VSLVAAVL
+14 VSLAAAVL
-22 LILKYLLADKLSPRW
+22 LIVKYLLADKLSPRW
-37 QYGIWGLLALRALI
+37 QYGVWGLLALRALI
-51 PAGMTRQVLLPL
+51 PAGTARQVLLPL
-63 PTWVDM
+63 PVWVDM
-69 CKTAAEH
+69 WKTAAER
-76 GLASAYAG
+76 GLGSAYAS
-84 PWDAL
+84 PWSSL
-89 DAKSVLPWPSGAPES
+89 DAGSVLPLPSGAPRS
-104 ITDWLFVA
+104 LTDWLFLIYV
-112 YALGAAAYLLW
+112 LGVLGWLLW
-123 KGAAYARLRLALR
+123 KAAAYARLRLVLR
-136 RGAPASEAVSARLAA
+136 RGTPASAEVSARLAA
-151 VCEKYGLRCSRAVEV
+151 VCEKYGLRSCRAVEV

-172 FVCGVFRPVLAVPKG
+172 FVCGVIRPVLALPRG
-187 GVDDKVLLHE
+187 GADDKVLLHE

-214 IRALHWCNPFMH
+214 IRALHWCDPFMH

-257 SILLGM
+257 GILLGM

-278 NGGRN
+278 NGGKN

-302 LASVCIAIVLATPLL
+302 LASVCIVLVLAAPLL
-317 LGTASADTGHMHPG
+317 LGSAGTDIGHMYPNELDG
-331 PQRELDR
+331 LDR

-360 GLLYDN
+360 GLIYDN

-378 HEELYAGMRESGADG
+378 HGELYEGMRASRAEG
-393 WVAYHYEAIPE
+393 WVAYHYESVPE
-404 QYSIDS
+404 QYAIDS
-410 GSGYLINNIVSTE
+410 GSGYLINNLVCSE
-423 NACEAELV
+423 GVCEAELIL
-431 FTVSY
+431 TVNY
-436 VADQENGGWLKGENG
+436 VADLENGGWLKDADG

-459 VPVRTY
+459 VPVRAW

-501 LPWRDTVSVERECGT
+501 LPWRDTVSAERECGT
-516 VTLRRNLYAVAADS
+516 VTLRRNLYAVAADAGF
-530 SMGLAGVP
+530 GLSGVP

-544 VYRPNAEF
+544 IYRPEAVF
-552 KPVAE
+552 RTMAE
-557 LFCVEYACNEDS
+557 LFCVEYTSGEDA
-569 LPEDTAALHMVTL
+569 LPQSWAKLEMLPL
-582 SSTDE
+582 RS
-587 PYTFA
+587 A
-592 DETLQSGLPGA
+592 DEEYAFDGTEYESIGLDPCEGA
-603 SFDDEHRHSAGRY
+603 LKASAL
-616 ADMDTGWDGEIEISF
+616 S
-631 EEFRH
+631 EEFRYDTP
-636 EVGLLPEPKYEYA
+636 LLPEPEAKAA
-649 AVRITLD
+649 AVRITL
-656 GEVVDEFVMEGG
+656 GSEVVDEFVMEGG
-668 AENGG
+668 ETDGRA
-673 A
+673 

>member
-69 CKTAAEH
+69 CKTAAER

-89 DAKSVLPWPSGAPES
+89 DAKSVLPWPSGSPES
-104 ITDWLFVA
+104 VTDWLFLV

-123 KGAAYARLRLALR
+123 KLAAYARLRLALR

-151 VCEKYGLRCSRAVEV
+151 VCEKYGLRGSRAVEV

-257 SILLGM
+257 GILLGM

-278 NGGRN
+278 NGGKN

-302 LASVCIAIVLATPLL
+302 LASVCIAVVLATPLL

-344 TTRCRT
+344 TTRCQT

-360 GLLYDN
+360 GILYDN

-410 GSGYLINNIVSTE
+410 GSGYLINNIVSSE
-423 NACEAELV
+423 DACEAELV
-431 FTVSY
+431 FTVSH
-436 VADQENGGWLKGENG
+436 VAELENGGWLKDAGG

-459 VPVRTY
+459 VPVRAY

-477 RLFIPITDF
+477 RRFIAADPMVTDT
-486 MVSDPVSLARWGNDI
+486 VALARWGNDI

-516 VTLRRNLYAVAADS
+516 VTLRRNLYAVASDS

-544 VYRPNAEF
+544 IYRPNAEF

-656 GEVVDEFVMEGG
+656 GEVVDEFVIEGG
-668 AENGG
+668 GSNGG

>member
-14 VSLVAAVL
+14 VSLAAAVL
-22 LILKYLLADKLSPRW
+22 LIVKYLLADKLSPRW
-37 QYGIWGLLALRALI
+37 QYGVWGLLALRALI

-63 PTWVDM
+63 PVWVDM
-69 CKTAAEH
+69 WKTAAER
-76 GLASAYAG
+76 GLGSAYAS
-84 PWDAL
+84 PWSSL
-89 DAKSVLPWPSGAPES
+89 DAGSVLPLPSGAPES
-104 ITDWLFVA
+104 LTDWLFLV
-112 YALGAAAYLLW
+112 YVLGVLGWLLW
-123 KGAAYARLRLALR
+123 KLAAYARLRLVLR
-136 RGAPASEAVSARLAA
+136 RGTPASAEVSARLAA
-151 VCEKYGLRCSRAVEV
+151 VCEKYGLRSCRAVEV

-172 FVCGVFRPVLAVPKG
+172 FVCGVIRPVLALPRG
-187 GVDDKVLLHE
+187 GADDKVLLHE

-214 IRALHWCNPFMH
+214 IRALHWCDPFMH

-257 SILLGM
+257 GILLGM

-278 NGGRN
+278 NGGKN

-302 LASVCIAIVLATPLL
+302 LASVCIVLVLAAPLL
-317 LGTASADTGHMHPG
+317 LGSAGTDIGHMYPNELDG
-331 PQRELDR
+331 LDR

-360 GLLYDN
+360 GLIYDN

-378 HEELYAGMRESGADG
+378 HGELYEGMRASRAEG
-393 WVAYHYEAIPE
+393 WVAYHYESVPE
-404 QYSIDS
+404 QYAIDS
-410 GSGYLINNIVSTE
+410 GSGYLINNLVCSE
-423 NACEAELV
+423 GVCEAELIL
-431 FTVSY
+431 TVNY
-436 VADQENGGWLKGENG
+436 VADLENGGWLKDADG

-459 VPVRTY
+459 VPVRAW
-465 EAEGWVVEETGE
+465 EAEGWAVEETGE

-501 LPWRDTVSVERECGT
+501 LPWRDVTSVERECGT

-544 VYRPNAEF
+544 IYRPEAVF
-552 KPVAE
+552 RTMAE
-557 LFCVEYACNEDS
+557 LFCVEYTSGEDA
-569 LPEDTAALHMVTL
+569 LPQSWAKLEMLPL
-582 SSTDE
+582 RS
-587 PYTFA
+587 A
-592 DETLQSGLPGA
+592 DEEYAFDGTEYESIGLDPCEGA
-603 SFDDEHRHSAGRY
+603 LKASAL
-616 ADMDTGWDGEIEISF
+616 S
-631 EEFRH
+631 EEFRYDTPR
-636 EVGLLPEPKYEYA
+636 LPEPEAKAA
-649 AVRITLD
+649 AVRITL
-656 GEVVDEFVMEGG
+656 GSEVVDEFVMEGG
-668 AENGG
+668 ETDGG

>member
-14 VSLVAAVL
+14 VSLTAAVL
-22 LILKYLLADKLSPRW
+22 LIVKYLLADKLSPRW

-63 PTWVDM
+63 PEFVDM
-69 CKTAAEH
+69 CKTAAER

-84 PWDAL
+84 PWDAM

-104 ITDWLFVA
+104 VTDWLFVA

-123 KGAAYARLRLALR
+123 KLAAYVRLRLVLR
-136 RGAPASEAVSARLAA
+136 RGGQVSAEVSAQIA
-151 VCEKYGLRCSRAVEV
+151 GVCEKYGLRASRAVKV

-257 SILLGM
+257 GILLGM

-302 LASVCIAIVLATPLL
+302 LASVCIAVVLATPLL

-360 GLLYDN
+360 GLIYDN

-378 HEELYAGMRESGADG
+378 HEELYEDMRESGADG

-410 GSGYLINNIVSTE
+410 GSGYLINNLVSTE
-423 NACEAELV
+423 NGCEAELV
-431 FTVSY
+431 LTVSY
-436 VADQENGGWLKGENG
+436 VADLENGGWLKDADG
-451 DTLTGLYV
+451 DTIIGLYV
-459 VPVRTY
+459 IPVRAY
-465 EAEGWVVEETGE
+465 EAEGWVVEETGA
-477 RLFIPITDF
+477 RQFIAAGAL
-486 MVSDPVSLARWGNDI
+486 VYDPVSLARWGNDV
-501 LPWRDTVSVERECGT
+501 LPWRDTVSVERETGT
-516 VTLRRNLYAVAADS
+516 VTLRRNIYAMASDS
-530 SMGLAGVP
+530 SVGLAGVP

-544 VYRPNAEF
+544 VYRPDAVF
-552 KPVAE
+552 RTMAE
-557 LFCVEYACNEDS
+557 LFCVEYTCNEANFPRSVAKLEMLPLGSVDEAYAIDGTEYESSGWRNDS
-569 LPEDTAALHMVTL
+569 
-582 SSTDE
+582 
-587 PYTFA
+587 
-592 DETLQSGLPGA
+592 
-603 SFDDEHRHSAGRY
+603 
-616 ADMDTGWDGEIEISF
+616 WDGKVYTMS
-631 EEFRH
+631 EEFRYDAP
-636 EVGLLPEPKYEYA
+636 LLPEPEFKAA
-649 AVRITLD
+649 AVRISLD

>member
-14 VSLVAAVL
+14 VSLTAAVL
-22 LILKYLLADKLSPRW
+22 LIVKYLLADKLSPRW

-63 PTWVDM
+63 PAWVDM
-69 CKTAAEH
+69 CKTAAER

-84 PWDAL
+84 PWDAM

-104 ITDWLFVA
+104 VTDWLFVA
-112 YALGAAAYLLW
+112 YAIGAAAYLLW
-123 KGAAYARLRLALR
+123 KLAAYARLRLALR
-136 RGAPASEAVSARLAA
+136 RGAPASEAVSAQITA
-151 VCEKYGLRCSRAVEV
+151 VCEKYGLRASRAVEV

-257 SILLGM
+257 GILLGM

-283 ISRRIAAIVRFKL
+283 ISRRISAIVRFKL

-302 LASVCIAIVLATPLL
+302 LASVCIAVVLATPLL
-317 LGTASADTGHMHPG
+317 LGTASADIGHMHSS
-331 PQRELDR
+331 PQSGLAR
-338 SLAAAR
+338 SLAAVR

-360 GLLYDN
+360 GILRDN
-366 GVFLAAASPFEK
+366 GIFLAAASPFEK
-378 HEELYAGMRESGADG
+378 HEELYEGMCESSSKGYSAD
-393 WVAYHYEAIPE
+393 YYLTKPLEYAI
-404 QYSIDS
+404 YT
-410 GSGYLINNIVSTE
+410 GSGYLINNLVSTE
-423 NACEAELV
+423 DGCEAEQVL
-431 FTVSY
+431 TVSY
-436 VADQENGGWLKGENG
+436 VSDLENGGWLKNEYG
-451 DTLTGLYV
+451 DTLTGFYV
-459 VPVRTY
+459 IPVRAY

-477 RLFIPITDF
+477 RQFIAAGAL
-486 MVSDPVSLARWGNDI
+486 VYDPVSLARWGNDV
-501 LPWRDTVSVERECGT
+501 LPWRDSVSVERECGT
-516 VTLRRNLYAVAADS
+516 VTLRRNIYAVAADS
-530 SMGLAGVP
+530 SIDLAGVP

-557 LFCVEYACNEDS
+557 LFCVEYACNEANF
-569 LPEDTAALHMVTL
+569 P
-582 SSTDE
+582 
-587 PYTFA
+587 
-592 DETLQSGLPGA
+592 QSGAKLEMLPLGSPDEDY
-603 SFDDEHRHSAGRY
+603 SFDGTEYESSGWRNDS
-616 ADMDTGWDGEIEISF
+616 WDGKVYTMS
-631 EEFRH
+631 EEFRYDAP
-636 EVGLLPEPKYEYA
+636 LLPEPEFKAA
-649 AVRITLD
+649 AVRISLD

-668 AENGG
+668 AADGG

>member
-14 VSLVAAVL
+14 VSLAAAVL
-22 LILKYLLADKLSPRW
+22 LIVKYLLADKLSPRW
-37 QYGIWGLLALRALI
+37 QYGVWGLLALRALI
-51 PAGMTRQVLLPL
+51 PAGTARQVLLPL
-63 PTWVDM
+63 PVWVDM
-69 CKTAAEH
+69 WKTAAER
-76 GLASAYAG
+76 GLGSAYAS
-84 PWDAL
+84 PWSSL
-89 DAKSVLPWPSGAPES
+89 DAGSVLPLPSGAPRS
-104 ITDWLFVA
+104 LTDWLFLV
-112 YALGAAAYLLW
+112 YVLGVLGWLLW
-123 KGAAYARLRLALR
+123 KAAAYARLRLVLR
-136 RGAPASEAVSARLAA
+136 RGTPASAEVSVRLAA
-151 VCEKYGLRCSRAVEV
+151 VCEKYGLRSCRAVEV

-172 FVCGVFRPVLAVPKG
+172 FVCGVIRPVLALPRG
-187 GVDDKVLLHE
+187 GADDKVLLHE

-214 IRALHWCNPFMH
+214 IRALHWCDPFMH

-257 SILLGM
+257 GILLGM

-278 NGGRN
+278 NGGKN

-302 LASVCIAIVLATPLL
+302 LASVCIVLVLAAPLL
-317 LGTASADTGHMHPG
+317 LGSAGTDIGHMYPNELDG
-331 PQRELDR
+331 LDR

-360 GLLYDN
+360 GLIYDN

-378 HEELYAGMRESGADG
+378 HGELYEGMRASRAEG
-393 WVAYHYEAIPE
+393 WVAYHYESVPE
-404 QYSIDS
+404 QYAIDS
-410 GSGYLINNIVSTE
+410 GSGYLINNLVCSE
-423 NACEAELV
+423 GVCEAELIL
-431 FTVSY
+431 TVNY
-436 VADQENGGWLKGENG
+436 VADLENGGWLKDADG

-459 VPVRTY
+459 VPVRAW

-501 LPWRDTVSVERECGT
+501 LPWRDTVSAERECGT
-516 VTLRRNLYAVAADS
+516 VTLRRNLYAVAADAGF
-530 SMGLAGVP
+530 GLSGVP

-544 VYRPNAEF
+544 IYRPEAVF
-552 KPVAE
+552 RTMAE
-557 LFCVEYACNEDS
+557 LFCVEYTSGEDA
-569 LPEDTAALHMVTL
+569 LPQSWAKLEMLPL
-582 SSTDE
+582 RS
-587 PYTFA
+587 A
-592 DETLQSGLPGA
+592 DEEYAFDGTEYESIGLDPCEGA
-603 SFDDEHRHSAGRY
+603 LKASAL
-616 ADMDTGWDGEIEISF
+616 S
-631 EEFRH
+631 EEFRYDTPQ
-636 EVGLLPEPKYEYA
+636 LPEPEAKAA
-649 AVRITLD
+649 AVRITL
-656 GEVVDEFVMEGG
+656 GSEVVDEFVMEGG
-668 AENGG
+668 ETDGG

>member
-14 VSLVAAVL
+14 VSLTAAVL
-22 LILKYLLADKLSPRW
+22 LIVKYLLADKLSPRW

-63 PTWVDM
+63 PAWVDM
-69 CKTAAEH
+69 CKTAAER

-84 PWDAL
+84 PWDAM

-104 ITDWLFVA
+104 VTDWLFVA

-123 KGAAYARLRLALR
+123 KLAAYIRLRLALR
-136 RGAPASEAVSARLAA
+136 RGAPASEAVSAQIAG
-151 VCEKYGLRCSRAVEV
+151 VCEKYGLRASRAVEV

-246 RLEGEERREYG
+246 QLEGEERREYG
-257 SILLGM
+257 GILLGM
-263 ANAKYAR
+263 ANEKYAR

-302 LASVCIAIVLATPLL
+302 LASVCIAVVLATPLL

-338 SLAAAR
+338 SFAVAR

-366 GVFLAAASPFEK
+366 GVFLTAASPFEK
-378 HEELYAGMRESGADG
+378 HEELYEGMRESGAEG
-393 WVAYHYEAIPE
+393 WVAYHYEAVPE
-404 QYSIDS
+404 QYSIET
-410 GSGYLINNIVSTE
+410 GSGYLINNLVSTE
-423 NACEAELV
+423 NGCEAELV
-431 FTVSY
+431 LTVSY
-436 VADQENGGWLKGENG
+436 VADLENGGWLKDADG

-459 VPVRTY
+459 IPVRAY

-477 RLFIPITDF
+477 RQFIAADAIVYD
-486 MVSDPVSLARWGNDI
+486 SVSLARWGNDV
-501 LPWRDTVSVERECGT
+501 LPWRDTVSVERETGT
-516 VTLRRNLYAVAADS
+516 VTLRRNIYAVAADAS
-530 SMGLAGVP
+530 FSFSGAP

-544 VYRPNAEF
+544 VYRPNAVF
-552 KPVAE
+552 RTMAE
-557 LFCVEYACNEDS
+557 LFCVEYTCNEANFPKSVAKLEMLPLGSVDEAYAIDGTEYESSGWRNDS
-569 LPEDTAALHMVTL
+569 
-582 SSTDE
+582 
-587 PYTFA
+587 
-592 DETLQSGLPGA
+592 
-603 SFDDEHRHSAGRY
+603 
-616 ADMDTGWDGEIEISF
+616 WDGKVYTMS
-631 EEFRH
+631 EEFRYDAP
-636 EVGLLPEPKYEYA
+636 LLPEPEFKAA
-649 AVRITLD
+649 AVRISLD

>member
-14 VSLVAAVL
+14 VSLAAAVL
-22 LILKYLLADKLSPRW
+22 LIVKYLLADKLSPRW
-37 QYGIWGLLALRALI
+37 QYGVWGLLALRALI
-51 PAGMTRQVLLPL
+51 PAGTARQVLLPL
-63 PTWVDM
+63 PVWVDM
-69 CKTAAEH
+69 WKTAAER
-76 GLASAYAG
+76 GLGSAYAS
-84 PWDAL
+84 PWSSL
-89 DAKSVLPWPSGAPES
+89 DAGSVLPLPSGAPRS
-104 ITDWLFVA
+104 LTDWLFLV
-112 YALGAAAYLLW
+112 YVLGVLGWLLW
-123 KGAAYARLRLALR
+123 KAAAYARLRLVLR
-136 RGAPASEAVSARLAA
+136 RGTPASAEVSARLAA
-151 VCEKYGLRCSRAVEV
+151 VCEKYGLRSCRAVEV

-172 FVCGVFRPVLAVPKG
+172 FVCGVIRPVLALPRG
-187 GVDDKVLLHE
+187 GADDKVLLHE

-214 IRALHWCNPFMH
+214 IRALHWCDPFMH

-257 SILLGM
+257 GILLGM

-278 NGGRN
+278 NGGKN

-302 LASVCIAIVLATPLL
+302 LASVCIVLVLAAPLL
-317 LGTASADTGHMHPG
+317 LGSAGTDIGHMYPNELDG
-331 PQRELDR
+331 LDR

-360 GLLYDN
+360 GLIYDN

-378 HEELYAGMRESGADG
+378 HGELYEGMRASRAEG
-393 WVAYHYEAIPE
+393 WVAYHYESVPE
-404 QYSIDS
+404 QYAIDS
-410 GSGYLINNIVSTE
+410 GSGYLINNLVCSE
-423 NACEAELV
+423 GVCEAELIL
-431 FTVSY
+431 TVNY
-436 VADQENGGWLKGENG
+436 VADLENGGWLKDADG

-459 VPVRTY
+459 VPVRAW

-477 RLFIPITDF
+477 RQFIAPDGL
-486 MVSDPVSLARWGNDI
+486 VYDPVSLARWGNDV

-516 VTLRRNLYAVAADS
+516 VTLRRNLYAVAADAGF
-530 SMGLAGVP
+530 GLSGVP
-538 QGYSDS
+538 RGYSDS
-544 VYRPNAEF
+544 VYRPSAEF

-557 LFCVEYACNEDS
+557 LFCVEYACNEAN
-569 LPEDTAALHMVTL
+569 LPQSGAKLEMLPL
-582 SSTDE
+582 GS
-587 PYTFA
+587 A
-592 DETLQSGLPGA
+592 DETYAFDGTEYESSGWR
-603 SFDDEHRHSAGRY
+603 SDS
-616 ADMDTGWDGEIEISF
+616 WDGKVYTMS
-631 EEFRH
+631 EEFRYDTP
-636 EVGLLPEPKYEYA
+636 LLPEPEFKAA

-668 AENGG
+668 GSNGG

>member
-14 VSLVAAVL
+14 VSLAAAVL
-22 LILKYLLADKLSPRW
+22 LIVKYLLTDKLSPRW
-37 QYGIWGLLALRALI
+37 QYGVWGLLALRALI
-51 PAGMTRQVLLPL
+51 PAGTARQVLLPL
-63 PTWVDM
+63 PVWVDM
-69 CKTAAEH
+69 WKTAAER
-76 GLASAYAG
+76 GLGSAYAS
-84 PWDAL
+84 PWSSL
-89 DAKSVLPWPSGAPES
+89 DAGSVLPLPSGAPRS
-104 ITDWLFVA
+104 LTDWLFLV
-112 YALGAAAYLLW
+112 YVLGVLGWLLW
-123 KGAAYARLRLALR
+123 KLAAYARLRLVLR
-136 RGAPASEAVSARLAA
+136 RGTPASAEVSARLAA
-151 VCEKYGLRCSRAVEV
+151 VCEKYGLRSCRAVEV

-172 FVCGVFRPVLAVPKG
+172 FVCGVIRPVLALPRG
-187 GVDDKVLLHE
+187 GADDKVLLHE

-214 IRALHWCNPFMH
+214 IRALHWCDPFMH

-257 SILLGM
+257 GILLGM

-278 NGGRN
+278 NGGKN

-302 LASVCIAIVLATPLL
+302 LASVCIVLVLAAPLL
-317 LGTASADTGHMHPG
+317 LGSAGTDIGHMYPNELDG
-331 PQRELDR
+331 LDR

-360 GLLYDN
+360 GLIYDN

-378 HEELYAGMRESGADG
+378 HGELYEGMRASRAED
-393 WVAYHYEAIPE
+393 WVAYHYESVPE
-404 QYSIDS
+404 QYAIDS
-410 GSGYLINNIVSTE
+410 GSGYLINNLVCSE
-423 NACEAELV
+423 GVCEAELIL
-431 FTVSY
+431 TVNY
-436 VADQENGGWLKGENG
+436 VADLENGGWLKDADG

-459 VPVRTY
+459 VPVRAW

-477 RLFIPITDF
+477 RQFIPITDF

-516 VTLRRNLYAVAADS
+516 VTLRRHLYAVAADAGF
-530 SMGLAGVP
+530 GLSGVP

-544 VYRPNAEF
+544 VYRPEAVF
-552 KPVAE
+552 RTMAE
-557 LFCVEYACNEDS
+557 LFCVEYTSGEDA
-569 LPEDTAALHMVTL
+569 LPQSWAKLEMLPL
-582 SSTDE
+582 RS
-587 PYTFA
+587 A
-592 DETLQSGLPGA
+592 DEEYAFDGTEYESIGLDPCEGA
-603 SFDDEHRHSAGRY
+603 LKASAL
-616 ADMDTGWDGEIEISF
+616 S
-631 EEFRH
+631 EEFRYDTP
-636 EVGLLPEPKYEYA
+636 LLPEPEFKAA
-649 AVRITLD
+649 AVRISLD

-668 AENGG
+668 TANGG

>member
-14 VSLVAAVL
+14 VSLAAAVL
-22 LILKYLLADKLSPRW
+22 LIVKYLLADKLSPRW
-37 QYGIWGLLALRALI
+37 QYGVWGLLALRALI
-51 PAGMTRQVLLPL
+51 PAGMTRQMLLPL
-63 PTWVDM
+63 PVWVDM
-69 CKTAAEH
+69 WKTAAER
-76 GLASAYAG
+76 GLGSAYAS
-84 PWDAL
+84 PWSSL
-89 DAKSVLPWPSGAPES
+89 DAGSVLPLPSGAPRS
-104 ITDWLFVA
+104 LTDWLFLV
-112 YALGAAAYLLW
+112 YVLGVLGWLLW
-123 KGAAYARLRLALR
+123 KAAAYARLRLVLR
-136 RGAPASEAVSARLAA
+136 RGTPASAEVSARLAA
-151 VCEKYGLRCSRAVEV
+151 VCEKYGLRSCRAVEV

-172 FVCGVFRPVLAVPKG
+172 FVCGVIRPVLALPRG
-187 GVDDKVLLHE
+187 GADDKVLLHE

-214 IRALHWCNPFMH
+214 IRALHWCDPFMH

-257 SILLGM
+257 GILLGM

-278 NGGRN
+278 NGGEN

-302 LASVCIAIVLATPLL
+302 LASVCIVLVLAAPLL
-317 LGTASADTGHMHPG
+317 LGSAGTDIGHMYPNELDG
-331 PQRELDR
+331 LDR

-360 GLLYDN
+360 GLIYDN

-378 HEELYAGMRESGADG
+378 HGELYEGMRASRAEG
-393 WVAYHYEAIPE
+393 WVAYHYESVPE
-404 QYSIDS
+404 QYAIDS
-410 GSGYLINNIVSTE
+410 GSGYLINNLVCSE
-423 NACEAELV
+423 GVCEAELIL
-431 FTVSY
+431 TVNY
-436 VADQENGGWLKGENG
+436 VADLENGGWLKDADG

-459 VPVRTY
+459 VPVRAW

-501 LPWRDTVSVERECGT
+501 LPWRDTVSVERESGT
-516 VTLRRNLYAVAADS
+516 VTLRRNLYAVAADAGF
-530 SMGLAGVP
+530 GLSGVP

-544 VYRPNAEF
+544 IYRPEAVF
-552 KPVAE
+552 RTMAE
-557 LFCVEYACNEDS
+557 LFCVEYTSGEDA
-569 LPEDTAALHMVTL
+569 LPQSWAKLEMLPL
-582 SSTDE
+582 RS
-587 PYTFA
+587 A
-592 DETLQSGLPGA
+592 DEEYAFDGTEYESIGLDPCEGA
-603 SFDDEHRHSAGRY
+603 LKASAL
-616 ADMDTGWDGEIEISF
+616 S
-631 EEFRH
+631 EEFRYDTPQ
-636 EVGLLPEPKYEYA
+636 LPEPEAKAA
-649 AVRITLD
+649 AVRITL
-656 GEVVDEFVMEGG
+656 GSEVVDEFVMEGG
-668 AENGG
+668 ETDGG

>member
-14 VSLVAAVL
+14 VSLAAAVL
-22 LILKYLLADKLSPRW
+22 LIVKYLLADKLSPRW
-37 QYGIWGLLALRALI
+37 QYGVWGLLALRALI

-63 PTWVDM
+63 PVWVDM
-69 CKTAAEH
+69 WKTAAER
-76 GLASAYAG
+76 GLGSAYAS
-84 PWDAL
+84 PWSSL
-89 DAKSVLPWPSGAPES
+89 DAGSVLPLPSGAPRS
-104 ITDWLFVA
+104 LTDWLFLV
-112 YALGAAAYLLW
+112 YVLGVLGWLLW
-123 KGAAYARLRLALR
+123 KAAAYARLRLVLR
-136 RGAPASEAVSARLAA
+136 RGTPASAEVSARLAA
-151 VCEKYGLRCSRAVEV
+151 VCEKYGLRSCRAVEV

-172 FVCGVFRPVLAVPKG
+172 FVCGVIRPVLALPRG
-187 GVDDKVLLHE
+187 GADDKVLLHE

-214 IRALHWCNPFMH
+214 IRALHWCDPFMH

-246 RLEGEERREYG
+246 LLEGEERREYG
-257 SILLGM
+257 GILLGM

-278 NGGRN
+278 NGGKN

-302 LASVCIAIVLATPLL
+302 LASVCIVLVLAAPLL
-317 LGTASADTGHMHPG
+317 LGSAGTDIGHMYPNELDG
-331 PQRELDR
+331 LDR

-360 GLLYDN
+360 GLIYDN

-378 HEELYAGMRESGADG
+378 HGELYEGMRASRAEG
-393 WVAYHYEAIPE
+393 WVAYHYESVPE
-404 QYSIDS
+404 QYAIDS
-410 GSGYLINNIVSTE
+410 GSGYLINNLVCSE
-423 NACEAELV
+423 GVCEAELIL
-431 FTVSY
+431 TVNY
-436 VADQENGGWLKGENG
+436 VADLENGGWLKDADG

-459 VPVRTY
+459 VPVRAW

-477 RLFIPITDF
+477 RQFIPITDF

-501 LPWRDTVSVERECGT
+501 LPWRDVTSVERESGT

-544 VYRPNAEF
+544 IYRPEAVF
-552 KPVAE
+552 RTMAE
-557 LFCVEYACNEDS
+557 LFCVEYTSGEDA
-569 LPEDTAALHMVTL
+569 LPQSWAKLDMLPL
-582 SSTDE
+582 RS
-587 PYTFA
+587 A
-592 DETLQSGLPGA
+592 DEEYAFDGTEYESIGLDPCEGA
-603 SFDDEHRHSAGRY
+603 LKASAL
-616 ADMDTGWDGEIEISF
+616 S
-631 EEFRH
+631 EEFRYDAP
-636 EVGLLPEPKYEYA
+636 LLPEPEAKAA
-649 AVRITLD
+649 AVRITL
-656 GEVVDEFVMEGG
+656 GSEVVDEFVMEGG
-668 AENGG
+668 ETDGG

>member
-14 VSLVAAVL
+14 VSLTAAVL
-22 LILKYLLADKLSPRW
+22 LIVKYLLADKLSPRW

-51 PAGMTRQVLLPL
+51 PVGMTRQVLLPL
-63 PTWVDM
+63 PAWVDM
-69 CKTAAEH
+69 CKTAAER

-84 PWDAL
+84 PWDAM

-104 ITDWLFVA
+104 VTDWLFVA

-123 KGAAYARLRLALR
+123 KLAAYARLRLALR
-136 RGAPASEAVSARLAA
+136 RGAPASEAVSSQIAG
-151 VCEKYGLRCSRAVEV
+151 VCEKYGLRASRAVEV

-172 FVCGVFRPVLAVPKG
+172 FVCGVFWPVLAVPKG

-214 IRALHWCNPFMH
+214 VRALHWCNPFMH

-257 SILLGM
+257 GILLGM
-263 ANAKYAR
+263 ANEKYAR

-338 SLAAAR
+338 SFAVAR

-366 GVFLAAASPFEK
+366 GVFLTAASPFEK
-378 HEELYAGMRESGADG
+378 HEELYEGMRASGADG

-404 QYSIDS
+404 QYSIDT
-410 GSGYLINNIVSTE
+410 GSGYLINNLVSTE
-423 NACEAELV
+423 NGCEAELV
-431 FTVSY
+431 LTVSY
-436 VADQENGGWLKGENG
+436 VADLENGGWLKDADG

-459 VPVRTY
+459 IPVRAY

-477 RLFIPITDF
+477 RQFIAADAIVYD
-486 MVSDPVSLARWGNDI
+486 SVSLARWGNDV
-501 LPWRDTVSVERECGT
+501 LPWRDTVSVERETGT
-516 VTLRRNLYAVAADS
+516 VTLRRNIYAMASDS
-530 SMGLAGVP
+530 SVGLAGVP

-544 VYRPNAEF
+544 VYRPDAVF
-552 KPVAE
+552 RTMAE
-557 LFCVEYACNEDS
+557 LFCVEYTCNEANFPRSVAKLEMLPLGSVDEAYAIDGTEYESSGWRNDS
-569 LPEDTAALHMVTL
+569 
-582 SSTDE
+582 
-587 PYTFA
+587 
-592 DETLQSGLPGA
+592 
-603 SFDDEHRHSAGRY
+603 
-616 ADMDTGWDGEIEISF
+616 WDGKVYTMS
-631 EEFRH
+631 EEFRYDAP
-636 EVGLLPEPKYEYA
+636 LLPEPEFKAA
-649 AVRITLD
+649 AVRISLD

-668 AENGG
+668 AEKGG

>member
-14 VSLVAAVL
+14 VSLTAAVL
-22 LILKYLLADKLSPRW
+22 LIVKYLLADKLSPRW

-63 PTWVDM
+63 PAWVDM
-69 CKTAAEH
+69 CKTAAER

-84 PWDAL
+84 PWDAM

-104 ITDWLFVA
+104 VTDWLFVA

-123 KGAAYARLRLALR
+123 KLAAYIRLRLALR
-136 RGAPASEAVSARLAA
+136 RGAPASAELSAQIAG
-151 VCEKYGLRCSRAVEV
+151 VCEKYGLRASRAVEV

-257 SILLGM
+257 GILLGM
-263 ANAKYAR
+263 ANVKYAR

-302 LASVCIAIVLATPLL
+302 LASVCIAVVLATPLL

-338 SLAAAR
+338 SFAVAR

-366 GVFLAAASPFEK
+366 GVFLTASSPFEK
-378 HEELYAGMRESGADG
+378 HEELYEGMRESGADG

-404 QYSIDS
+404 QYSINS

-423 NACEAELV
+423 NSCEAELV
-431 FTVSY
+431 LTVSY
-436 VADQENGGWLKGENG
+436 VADLENGGWLKDADG
-451 DTLTGLYV
+451 DTIIGLYV
-459 VPVRTY
+459 IPVRAY

-477 RLFIPITDF
+477 RQFIAADAI
-486 MVSDPVSLARWGNDI
+486 VYDPASLARWGNDV
-501 LPWRDTVSVERECGT
+501 LPWRDAVSVERETGT
-516 VTLRRNLYAVAADS
+516 VTLRRNIYAMASDS
-530 SMGLAGVP
+530 SIGLAGVP

-544 VYRPNAEF
+544 VYRPDAVF
-552 KPVAE
+552 RTMAE
-557 LFCVEYACNEDS
+557 LFCVEYTCNEANFPKS
-569 LPEDTAALHMVTL
+569 VAKLEMLPLGSVDEAYAIDGTEYE
-582 SSTDE
+582 SSGWRSDN
-587 PYTFA
+587 
-592 DETLQSGLPGA
+592 
-603 SFDDEHRHSAGRY
+603 
-616 ADMDTGWDGEIEISF
+616 WDGKVYTMS
-631 EEFRH
+631 EEFRYDAP
-636 EVGLLPEPKYEYA
+636 LLPESEFKAA
-649 AVRITLD
+649 AVRISLD

>member
-14 VSLVAAVL
+14 VSLAAVVL
-22 LILKYLLADKLSPRW
+22 LIVKYLLADKLSPRW

-63 PTWVDM
+63 PAWVDM
-69 CKTAAEH
+69 CKTAAER

-104 ITDWLFVA
+104 VTDWLFVV

-123 KGAAYARLRLALR
+123 KLAAYARLRLALR
-136 RGAPASEAVSARLAA
+136 RGAPASEELSAQIAA
-151 VCEKYGLRCSRAVEV
+151 VCKKYGLRASRAVEV

-197 LLHLKYFDAAQ
+197 LLHLKHFDAAQ

-257 SILLGM
+257 GILLGM
-263 ANAKYAR
+263 ANEKYAR

-278 NGGRN
+278 NGGKN

-302 LASVCIAIVLATPLL
+302 LASVCIAVVLATPLL

-344 TTRCRT
+344 TTRCQT

-378 HEELYAGMRESGADG
+378 HGELYAGMRESGADG

-410 GSGYLINNIVSTE
+410 GSGYLINNIVSSQD
-423 NACEAELV
+423 ACEAELV
-431 FTVSY
+431 LTVNY
-436 VADQENGGWLKGENG
+436 VADLENGGWLKGEDG
-451 DTLTGLYV
+451 ETLIAGLYV
-459 VPVRTY
+459 IPVRAY

-477 RLFIPITDF
+477 RQFIAAGAL
-486 MVSDPVSLARWGNDI
+486 VYDPVSLARWGNDV
-501 LPWRDTVSVERECGT
+501 LPWRDTVSVERETGT
-516 VTLRRNLYAVAADS
+516 VTLRRNLYAVASDS
-530 SMGLAGVP
+530 SIDLAGVP

-544 VYRPNAEF
+544 VYRPDAVF
-552 KPVAE
+552 RTMAE
-557 LFCVEYACNEDS
+557 LFCVEYACNEAN
-569 LPEDTAALHMVTL
+569 LP
-582 SSTDE
+582 
-587 PYTFA
+587 
-592 DETLQSGLPGA
+592 QSGAQLEMLPLGSPDEA
-603 SFDDEHRHSAGRY
+603 YAFDGTEYESSGWRSDS
-616 ADMDTGWDGEIEISF
+616 WDGKVYTMS
-631 EEFRH
+631 EEFRYDAP
-636 EVGLLPEPKYEYA
+636 LLPEPEFKAA
-649 AVRITLD
+649 AVRISLD

-668 AENGG
+668 AANGG

>member
-22 LILKYLLADKLSPRW
+22 LIVKYLLADKLSPRW
-37 QYGIWGLLALRALI
+37 QYGVWGLLALRALI
-51 PAGMTRQVLLPL
+51 PAGMMRQVLLPL
-63 PTWVDM
+63 PAWVDM
-69 CKTAAEH
+69 WKTAAER
-76 GLASAYAG
+76 GLGSAYAS
-84 PWDAL
+84 PWSSL
-89 DAKSVLPWPSGAPES
+89 DAGSVLPLPSGAPRS
-104 ITDWLFVA
+104 LTDWLFLV
-112 YALGAAAYLLW
+112 YVLGVLGWLLW
-123 KGAAYARLRLALR
+123 KAAAYARLRLVLR
-136 RGAPASEAVSARLAA
+136 RGTPASAEVSARLAA
-151 VCEKYGLRCSRAVEV
+151 VCEKYGLRSCRAVEV

-172 FVCGVFRPVLAVPKG
+172 FVCGVIRPVLALPRG
-187 GVDDKVLLHE
+187 GADDKVLLHE

-214 IRALHWCNPFMH
+214 IRALHWCDPFMH

-257 SILLGM
+257 GILLGM

-278 NGGRN
+278 NGGKN

-302 LASVCIAIVLATPLL
+302 LASVCIVLVLAAPLL
-317 LGTASADTGHMHPG
+317 LGSAGTDIGHMYPNELDG
-331 PQRELDR
+331 LDR

-360 GLLYDN
+360 GLIYDN

-378 HEELYAGMRESGADG
+378 HGELYEGMRASRAEG
-393 WVAYHYEAIPE
+393 WVAYHYESVPE
-404 QYSIDS
+404 QYAIDS
-410 GSGYLINNIVSTE
+410 GSGYLINNLVCSE
-423 NACEAELV
+423 GVCEAELIL
-431 FTVSY
+431 TVNY
-436 VADQENGGWLKGENG
+436 VADLENGGWLKDADG

-459 VPVRTY
+459 VPVRAW

-486 MVSDPVSLARWGNDI
+486 MVYDPVSLARWGNDV
-501 LPWRDTVSVERECGT
+501 LPWRDTVSAERECGT
-516 VTLRRNLYAVAADS
+516 VTLRRNLYAVAADAGF
-530 SMGLAGVP
+530 GLSGVP

-544 VYRPNAEF
+544 IYRPEAVF
-552 KPVAE
+552 RTMAE
-557 LFCVEYACNEDS
+557 LFCVEYTSGEDA
-569 LPEDTAALHMVTL
+569 LPQSWAKLEMLPL
-582 SSTDE
+582 RS
-587 PYTFA
+587 A
-592 DETLQSGLPGA
+592 DEEYAFDGTEYESIGLDPCEGA
-603 SFDDEHRHSAGRY
+603 LKASAL
-616 ADMDTGWDGEIEISF
+616 S
-631 EEFRH
+631 EEFRYDTP
-636 EVGLLPEPKYEYA
+636 LLPEPEAKAA
-649 AVRITLD
+649 AVRITL
-656 GEVVDEFVMEGG
+656 GSEVVDEFVMEGG
-668 AENGG
+668 ETDGG

>member
-14 VSLVAAVL
+14 VSLAAAVL
-22 LILKYLLADKLSPRW
+22 LIVKYLLTDKLSPRW
-37 QYGIWGLLALRALI
+37 QYGVWGLLALRALI
-51 PAGMTRQVLLPL
+51 PAGTARQVLLPL
-63 PTWVDM
+63 PVWVDM
-69 CKTAAEH
+69 WKTAAER
-76 GLASAYAG
+76 GLGSAYAS
-84 PWDAL
+84 PWSSL
-89 DAKSVLPWPSGAPES
+89 DAGSVLPLPSGAPRS
-104 ITDWLFVA
+104 LTDWLFLV
-112 YALGAAAYLLW
+112 YVLGVLGWLLW
-123 KGAAYARLRLALR
+123 KLAAYARLRLVLR
-136 RGAPASEAVSARLAA
+136 RGTPASAEVSARLAA
-151 VCEKYGLRCSRAVEV
+151 VCEKYGLRSCRAVEV

-172 FVCGVFRPVLAVPKG
+172 FVCGVIRPVLALPRG
-187 GVDDKVLLHE
+187 GADDKVLLHE

-214 IRALHWCNPFMH
+214 IRALHWCDPFMH

-257 SILLGM
+257 GILLGM

-278 NGGRN
+278 NGGKN

-302 LASVCIAIVLATPLL
+302 LASVCIVLVLAAPLL
-317 LGTASADTGHMHPG
+317 LGSAGTDIGHMYPNELDG
-331 PQRELDR
+331 LDR

-360 GLLYDN
+360 GLIYDN

-378 HEELYAGMRESGADG
+378 HGELYEGMRASRAEG
-393 WVAYHYEAIPE
+393 WVAYHYESVPE
-404 QYSIDS
+404 QYAIDS
-410 GSGYLINNIVSTE
+410 GSGYLINNLVCSE
-423 NACEAELV
+423 GVCEAELIL
-431 FTVSY
+431 TVNY
-436 VADQENGGWLKGENG
+436 VADLENGGWLKDADG

-459 VPVRTY
+459 VPVRAW
-465 EAEGWVVEETGE
+465 EAEGWVVEERGE
-477 RLFIPITDF
+477 RQFIPITDF

-516 VTLRRNLYAVAADS
+516 VTLRRNLYAVAADAGF
-530 SMGLAGVP
+530 GLSGVP

-544 VYRPNAEF
+544 IYRPEAVF
-552 KPVAE
+552 RTMAE
-557 LFCVEYACNEDS
+557 LFCVEYTSGEDA
-569 LPEDTAALHMVTL
+569 LPQSWAKLEMLPL
-582 SSTDE
+582 RS
-587 PYTFA
+587 A
-592 DETLQSGLPGA
+592 DEEYAFDGTEFESIGLDPCEGA
-603 SFDDEHRHSAGRY
+603 LKASAL
-616 ADMDTGWDGEIEISF
+616 S
-631 EEFRH
+631 EEFRYDTPQ
-636 EVGLLPEPKYEYA
+636 LPEPEAKAA
-649 AVRITLD
+649 AVRITL
-656 GEVVDEFVMEGG
+656 GSEVVDEFVMEGG
-668 AENGG
+668 ETDGG

>member
-14 VSLVAAVL
+14 VSLAAAVL
-22 LILKYLLADKLSPRW
+22 LIVKYLLADKLSPRW
-37 QYGIWGLLALRALI
+37 QYGVWGLLALRALI

-63 PTWVDM
+63 PVWVDM
-69 CKTAAEH
+69 WKTAAER
-76 GLASAYAG
+76 GLGSAYAS
-84 PWDAL
+84 PWSSL
-89 DAKSVLPWPSGAPES
+89 DAGSVLPLPSGAPRS
-104 ITDWLFVA
+104 LTDWLFLV
-112 YALGAAAYLLW
+112 YVLGVLGWLLW
-123 KGAAYARLRLALR
+123 KAAAYARLRLVLR
-136 RGAPASEAVSARLAA
+136 RGTPASAEVSARLAA
-151 VCEKYGLRCSRAVEV
+151 VCEKYGLRSCRAVEV

-172 FVCGVFRPVLAVPKG
+172 FVCGVIRPVLALPRG
-187 GVDDKVLLHE
+187 GADDKVLLHE

-214 IRALHWCNPFMH
+214 IRALHWCDPFMH

-257 SILLGM
+257 GILLGM

-278 NGGRN
+278 NGGKN

-302 LASVCIAIVLATPLL
+302 LASVCIVLVLAAPLL
-317 LGTASADTGHMHPG
+317 LGSAGTDIGHMYPNELDG
-331 PQRELDR
+331 LDR

-360 GLLYDN
+360 GLIYDN

-378 HEELYAGMRESGADG
+378 HGELYEGMRASRAEG
-393 WVAYHYEAIPE
+393 WVAYHYESVPE
-404 QYSIDS
+404 QYAIDS
-410 GSGYLINNIVSTE
+410 GSGYLINNLVCSE
-423 NACEAELV
+423 GVCEAELIL
-431 FTVSY
+431 TVNY
-436 VADQENGGWLKGENG
+436 VADLENGGWLKDADG

-459 VPVRTY
+459 VPVRAW
-465 EAEGWVVEETGE
+465 EAEGWAVEETGE

-501 LPWRDTVSVERECGT
+501 LPWRDVTSVERECGT
-516 VTLRRNLYAVAADS
+516 VTLRRNLYAVAADAGF
-530 SMGLAGVP
+530 GLSGVP

-544 VYRPNAEF
+544 IYRPEAVF
-552 KPVAE
+552 RTMAE
-557 LFCVEYACNEDS
+557 LFCVEYTSGEDS
-569 LPEDTAALHMVTL
+569 LPQSWAKLEMLPL
-582 SSTDE
+582 RS
-587 PYTFA
+587 A
-592 DETLQSGLPGA
+592 DEEYAFDGTEYESIGLDPCEGA
-603 SFDDEHRHSAGRY
+603 LKASAL
-616 ADMDTGWDGEIEISF
+616 S
-631 EEFRH
+631 EEFRYDAP
-636 EVGLLPEPKYEYA
+636 LLPEPEAKAA
-649 AVRITLD
+649 AVRITL
-656 GEVVDEFVMEGG
+656 GSEVVDEFVMEGG
-668 AENGG
+668 ETDGG